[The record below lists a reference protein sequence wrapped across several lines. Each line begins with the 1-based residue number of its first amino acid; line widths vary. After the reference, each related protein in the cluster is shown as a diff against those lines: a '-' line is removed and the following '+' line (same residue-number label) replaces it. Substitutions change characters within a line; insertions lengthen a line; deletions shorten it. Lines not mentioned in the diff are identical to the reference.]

1 MTQQRKKCRKGGFTL
16 VELVVTLV
24 ILSILFAIAV
34 PSLLGYIHLSQ
45 FRKNESY
52 AKTMYLSA
60 ESELTYLRTGGEWE
74 SFCSKVKKEG
84 VLNQSFDESDED
96 RKKLVGRIYG
106 IRLDAGEYAEGELS
120 GDGALVG
127 ALLSQDTYDKS
138 VLNAAICIEIDV
150 ESGQVYS
157 VFYGTN
163 CKGLYYGSNEDSKP
177 ADMSGSWLDID
188 YSKRGRDTRR
198 EERLG
203 YYSVQDAVNAVSLD
217 ATKLKITSINLV
229 NGETLSLNWSS
240 NVKDQD
246 LDKVYYE
253 VKLYSSEDKA
263 QLLSINIPGR
273 DLKTGSQSVAVT
285 TEDNATKNYTFP
297 MEYDRTGKRATLV
310 LDGMMNA
317 KLYDRLDKLSDDKA
331 AFRQSSDT
339 SITRFSGKL
348 KTPLNVYAAVQV
360 FPDPNAENTRGEE
373 YQKSDAIESNKAN
386 TLFGDGTRS
395 DNGRCEIETFR
406 HLSNIRYMDTT
417 TAFAVTARS
426 LDWMSDSVKVYGTA
440 ARGALSVSTGKDIG
454 FPSIPALR
462 SNQTLDGTGG
472 LLNRIAGVFT
482 GGNVISNLKL
492 DKTSIADDAEYLGLF
507 QKNAGTI
514 HDLRLL
520 NPQVK
525 IASGKL
531 KGVGAVCGYSNGSL
545 KGDTVDGT
553 EAEVEAALT
562 SAQAQGIGGVAGVIE
577 VSDSKSVIK
586 LSASG
591 TVTGTLPTG
600 GTARG
605 IGGIAG
611 SLTTNGAAVKTLTN
625 SVAVTGN
632 RSVGGIA
639 GYFSGKDQATG
650 KDMAD
655 CQNEGLIL
663 SSTAADDHSLAG
675 HYIGGIVG
683 YAHNASL
690 SECRSRAGYADGYTY
705 KQEDRD
711 KLRGRYVGGIVG
723 YGEQSVL
730 YDCETEA
737 NGYVL
742 GSEYVGGIIGALN
755 QSDTQTALL
764 SENGTRTTV
773 NASYVIGNSYV
784 GGIIGENK
792 GGSTIKNCVNTGVVA
807 GYNVFI
813 GGICGANEN
822 NAAIINCASYV
833 SDTNNAIYR
842 RVTDWG
848 AVGSYA
854 GGLTGYNSGTITF
867 GDKDNAVS
875 TRSVAGIVVG
885 KHYVGGLVG
894 YNDTD
899 GTIDINYTLIGG
911 RVAATG
917 DCVGG
922 LIGLNA
928 STKLLEK
935 KLTIK
940 PSSVQ
945 GRYYVGGAIGANVV
959 NPGEDVTVSGL
970 KVDNSLGTVTAEA
983 FCGGL
988 IGYQRTY
995 TEKDRAGGTLYALL
1009 PGIAAN
1015 NSNVPGT
1022 VKASTNTHT
1031 ITITADGNSAGRLSA
1046 VSNNM
1051 TIRAYAYAGGI
1062 IGSCEPQTRMKVE
1075 HCLNA
1080 GGFDRPA
1087 EDTFPDSKLKT
1098 GVDMVSYL
1106 QAQKY
1111 TDAAKAL
1118 SDELGSSE
1126 LRVSVIGGVI
1136 GVNGENHVIDHCA
1149 NKGTMNGLNAM
1160 GGVVGLNE
1168 GIIRDCTLS
1177 GSMGSATQDYIGG
1190 IAGLNVGG
1198 RTAGTIENC
1207 TTEKNCTVTGRNT
1220 VGGIVG
1226 YNLSGGRIQNNTS
1239 SANVSGAGRVGGIAG
1254 ENGGAITLSSTPAGK
1269 RRVSGSGSGVGGV
1282 IGVNTATGTLSPAG
1296 GSAQGDVIAADNKL
1310 TVRGSSM
1317 VGGIAGI
1324 NRGTLGGTSINCL
1337 TNQAA
1342 EVRAAAGSAGGVVGA
1357 QEGAKAV
1364 LRYAKNLGQVT
1375 ANVGAAGGI
1384 VGMNSAGS
1392 TVENCI
1398 GNGSVT
1404 SNDGYA
1410 GGVASEN
1417 YGTIRSCSVGT
1428 DNTDNRVTLITRNK
1442 TAAGVICAVNYKGG
1456 TVQGAVLG
1464 DHITISGSA
1473 FILGA
1478 VVGDNSGTVTETEVS
1493 QQPTYSVSAST
1504 LQVGGAV
1511 GINRAGGT
1519 VSKVKVTSDFEKF
1532 TKYTYLGGVVGQNN
1546 ASGKVTECTYSG
1558 TIDEGKS
1565 AVGNC
1570 YGGIAGLNGGLLQG
1584 STVSGLTLTADGVY
1598 TATSTSSAAEKE
1610 RLSSHIG
1617 GIAGKNDTTG
1627 IIEQCYIDN
1636 TGTGTITVKNG
1647 MVGGVTGYN
1656 KGTITMSGDKSTET
1670 LMENVSKVSDLL
1682 SNAEAQKLSAD
1693 STWVKWAD
1701 RTDVEKLSY
1710 NGGSKSVAADRTMQI
1725 IVSSNGNLGGVAGYN
1740 APTGELNRCVSGSW
1754 LLVNKSDGIG
1764 VGTGGI
1770 VGMNEGEKDLSYL
1783 LNQAF
1788 VGRQL
1793 ANGATSR
1800 FAGGIIGTQT
1810 NQTTTDWTIENC
1822 VNYGTVYGYQSHYS
1836 GGIVGQWTNNGGTIE
1851 NCYNY
1856 GNLQTTYETGWVGA
1870 SGGIVAQLYHAASG
1884 QDFNIISC
1892 QNHGSVFGRD
1902 GASYYHWE
1910 NSRKVKDCAN
1920 DSAGILGNVTVY
1932 TTYDINAAQKF
1943 TINVSDCVNAPGVKI
1958 YSSSMA
1964 SGIVGYF
1971 STDTASS
1978 KNGGPIGTSTAN
1990 IVLNIDRC
1998 RNYAE
2003 TLVGGNNYIAGI
2015 FGDRYKD
2022 GTVAQD
2028 NTYIQNCY
2036 SVIGSDAGTSTG
2048 IVSLNNASLSSSLS
2062 GDKVGNNYY
2071 FFDTWGLTNT
2081 AGRTFDSS
2089 NTRNESRKG
2098 FSRMVAYGYWAGSDG
2113 KWANKSFAAIAGP
2126 QLGVIDYTDNR
2137 MYYNVTTTN
2146 STIDEHGII
2155 RTNINGSDQI
2165 TGRILFTMPDTP
2177 TYRDI
2182 AQTNGHGASWLRPLL
2197 YQKNTV
2203 FNTERKLFD
2212 EYARENYR
2220 DMEHGQTDK
2229 KLDASFTVDLK
2240 QQTDGSFDV
2249 SIEDTDRP
2257 LYYEGTV
2264 LVDGK
2269 EVMSNLRFIP
2279 NQKGQGQWDPK
2290 LNGTQAYGS
2299 GMTSGTFQLPASLAA
2314 DTAGKT
2320 VTLSVRAVSLFEDTA
2335 PSACKTAATQDVSV
2349 LPTPDVNI
2357 RLVSHWN
2364 NGAKYQISL
2373 KNLADYAVF
2382 SNWKVTF
2389 RLGSQTVTI
2398 DQNNHTAEIS
2408 GDDLKELIV
2417 TAAAGI
2423 TNGIQPASVT
2433 DTIPTDTPKYK
2444 PDGSINKL
2452 SVSYSG
2458 STVDD
2463 YTVTA
2468 ALTVNEPQMETP
2480 PIYRIEVLG
2489 TVGTNEY
2496 VFAYEDVL
2504 TSAGNT
2510 VTANFRDLPKEY
2522 FAENVTNRRVRAW
2535 YAASG
2540 LGPVYTYGD
2549 TRQTGDASVTLRT
2562 YSAEGVQQQD
2572 KIIYSHV
2579 LGHAN
2584 DFANYIRTAALNI
2597 KPLAAPELN
2606 DPVLIPEDN
2615 GSISYRFSWTQ
2626 SGQGTAAPHY
2636 SVKLTGIT
2644 AAGARIGIPVNEVYG
2659 TQENPNTSQS
2669 FTISADDW
2677 QYAEVELTVTR
2688 LGQAYGE
2695 VGLSTTKKYA
2705 VKQRLERPGQPS
2717 VTNPDTNELE
2727 YTIGWSAI
2735 GSENGCAGYQIYV
2748 QPEGETAAALGELVP
2763 VRGGTCS
2770 VSRSLEDYAGKTID
2784 LYLVAVA
2791 ADDSGYA
2798 DSPNGIVYT
2807 MTVPKRL
2814 DTPSVK
2820 WSYNWNAAANNP
2832 IPAAG
2837 FRSGG
2842 LQVTVTPENEASV
2855 PPGGSTYLLRAK
2867 ITGTDGTTVTYPVSA
2882 MSESGGRYVCS
2893 LTDLDTK
2900 YAGCSVR
2907 FEARI
2912 SQSAGQVSSVW
2923 VSSGD
2928 VVFPRVKLEAPS
2940 ASLANVNEALAVSY
2954 GPMNRLINTAEWD
2967 AQLTALSWDEVAE
2980 ADLYRIEL
2988 TDKDD
2993 NPTTVT
2999 VDMSGNL
3006 PEIII
3011 NGQNTFAVAGDDWY
3025 TVKQGSA
3032 VNGRYSLTNGSIR
3045 YYSYQPDT
3053 MLQVKDGTF
3062 TLKLPNI
3069 FSVVTHENQTLQLTN
3084 GIQIS
3089 RVTVIADS
3097 KSDRYTE
3104 SDPAER
3110 RF

>member
-1 MTQQRKKCRKGGFTL
+1 MTQQRKKCGKGGFTL

-120 GDGALVG
+120 GDGALVD

-188 YSKRGRDTRR
+188 YSKRDRDTRR

-263 QLLSINIPGR
+263 QLLAINIPGR
-273 DLKTGSQSVAVT
+273 NLKTGSQSVAVT
-285 TEDNATKNYTFP
+285 TEDNATKDYTFP
-297 MEYDRTGKRATLV
+297 VEYDRSNKRATLV

-317 KLYDRLDKLSDDKA
+317 KLYDRLDKLSADNEA

-339 SITRFSGKL
+339 SITRFGGKL
-348 KTPLNVYAAVQV
+348 ENPLNVYAAVQV
-360 FPDPNAENTRGEE
+360 FPDPNAENTGGEE

-395 DNGRCEIETFR
+395 DNGRYEIETFR
-406 HLSNIRYMDTT
+406 HLSNIRYMDTAA
-417 TAFAVTARS
+417 AFAVTARS
-426 LDWMSDSVKVYGTA
+426 LDWTSDSVKVYGTA
-440 ARGALSVSTGKDIG
+440 ARGALSVSAGKDIG

-492 DKTSIADDAEYLGLF
+492 DETSIADDAEYLGLF
-507 QKNAGTI
+507 RKNAGTI
-514 HDLRLL
+514 YNLRLL
-520 NPQVK
+520 NPQVE
-525 IASGKL
+525 IASDKL

-545 KGDTVDGT
+545 KGDNVDGT
-553 EAEVEAALT
+553 QARVKAALT

-577 VSDSKSVIK
+577 VGDSKSVIK

-600 GTARG
+600 DTARG
-605 IGGIAG
+605 IAGIAG

-625 SVAVTGN
+625 SAAVTGN

-639 GYFSGKDQATG
+639 GYFSGKNQATG

-663 SSTAADDHSLAG
+663 SSTAADNDSLAG

-792 GGSTIKNCVNTGVVA
+792 GGSTIKNCVNTGVAA
-807 GYNVFI
+807 GYNVYI

-822 NAAIINCASYV
+822 KAAIINCASYV

-854 GGLTGYNSGTITF
+854 GGLTGYNGGTITF
-867 GDKDNAVS
+867 SDKDNAVS
-875 TRSVAGIVVG
+875 NRSVAGIVVG
-885 KHYVGGLVG
+885 RHYVGGLVG

-922 LIGLNA
+922 LVGLNA
-928 STKLLEK
+928 STELLEK

-959 NPGEDVTVSGL
+959 NPTGDITVDGL
-970 KVDNSLGTVTAEA
+970 MVNNSLGTITAEA
-983 FCGGL
+983 YCGGL

-995 TEKDRAGGTLYALL
+995 TEKDREDGTLYALL

-1015 NSNVPGT
+1015 DSNVPGT
-1022 VKASTNTHT
+1022 VTASTNRHT

-1106 QAQKY
+1106 RAQKY
-1111 TDAAKAL
+1111 MDAAKAL
-1118 SDELGSSE
+1118 SDELGGGE

-1136 GVNGENHVIDHCA
+1136 GVNGENHVIDHCG
-1149 NKGTMNGLNAM
+1149 NTGTMNGLNAM

-1198 RTAGTIENC
+1198 RTAGTTAGTIENC

-1254 ENGGAITLSSTPAGK
+1254 ENGGAITLSSTSAGK
-1269 RRVSGSGSGVGGV
+1269 RRVNGSGSGVGGV
-1282 IGVNTATGTLSPAG
+1282 IGVNTATGTLSPAS
-1296 GSAQGDVIAADNKL
+1296 GSAQGDVIAADNRL

-1384 VGMNSAGS
+1384 VGMNSASS

-1417 YGTIRSCSVGT
+1417 YGTIRSCSVGS
-1428 DNTDNRVTLITRNK
+1428 TDNRVTLITRNK
-1442 TAAGVICAVNYKGG
+1442 TAAGAICAVNHKGG

-1519 VSKVKVTSDFEKF
+1519 ISKVKVTSDFEKF

-1656 KGTITMSGDKSTET
+1656 KGTITMSGDKSTEK
-1670 LMENVSKVSDLL
+1670 LMKNVTKVSELL
-1682 SNAEAQKLSAD
+1682 ANAKVQNLSAD
-1693 STWVKWAD
+1693 TTWVEWQNGAQ
-1701 RTDVEKLSY
+1701 VEDMKF
-1710 NGGSKSVAADRTMQI
+1710 NGGKALKNGRTMQI

-1770 VGMNEGEKDLSYL
+1770 VGMNESEKDLSYL

-1793 ANGATSR
+1793 KQQNTSR
-1800 FAGGIIGTQT
+1800 FAGGIIGTQS
-1810 NQTTTDWTIENC
+1810 NKTTSDWTIENC
-1822 VNYGTVYGYQSHYS
+1822 INYGTVYGYLSHYS
-1836 GGIVGQWTNNGGTIE
+1836 GGIVGQWTNNGGTVE
-1851 NCYNY
+1851 DCYNY
-1856 GNLQTTYETGWVGA
+1856 GNLQTTYAANWVGA

-1884 QDFNIISC
+1884 QDFNILSC
-1892 QNHGSVFGRD
+1892 QNHGSIYGRW
-1902 GASYYHWE
+1902 GNNTSY
-1910 NSRKVKDCAN
+1910 SAN
-1920 DSAGILGNVTVY
+1920 DSAGILGNITAY
-1932 TTYDINAAQKF
+1932 TASSAAMGQQF
-1943 TINVSDCVNAPGVKI
+1943 NINVVDCLNAPGVKI
-1958 YSSSMA
+1958 YSGSMA
-1964 SGIVGYF
+1964 SGIVGFF
-1971 STDTASS
+1971 SVDNATSNNGASITA
-1978 KNGGPIGTSTAN
+1978 STAN

-1998 RNYAE
+1998 RNYAYKDD
-2003 TLVGGNNYIAGI
+2003 LVGYNFRAGI
-2015 FGDRYKD
+2015 FGDRY
-2022 GTVAQD
+2022 GSAATQ

-2036 SVIGSDAGTSTG
+2036 SVPIRSDNGIISFQTGRSTRLD
-2048 IVSLNNASLSSSLS
+2048 VNR
-2062 GDKVGNNYY
+2062 VGNNYY
-2071 FFDTWGLTNT
+2071 FFDTWGLTESGNT
-2081 AGRTFDSS
+2081 AGITYKTDEARNNGAGESRRGYARMAAYGEFDGKFYAAIVGPRLDPTLNLTQNEDARTKCGIYYNMTDS
-2089 NTRNESRKG
+2089 NTRVENGILISK
-2098 FSRMVAYGYWAGSDG
+2098 FNDG
-2113 KWANKSFAAIAGP
+2113 TEK
-2126 QLGVIDYTDNR
+2126 
-2137 MYYNVTTTN
+2137 
-2146 STIDEHGII
+2146 
-2155 RTNINGSDQI
+2155 I
-2165 TGRILFTMPDTP
+2165 TGRILFEMPPD
-2177 TYRDI
+2177 YRYDQVRTWHANNLMPAI
-2182 AQTNGHGASWLRPLL
+2182 S
-2197 YQKNTV
+2197 QKTG
-2203 FNTERKLFD
+2203 KLNNLSGGKIMD
-2212 EYARENYR
+2212 DYVREAYR
-2220 DMEHGQTDK
+2220 TMEHGQNSK
-2229 KLDASFTVDLK
+2229 KLDTSFTVDLK

-2279 NQKGQGQWDPK
+2279 NQKGQGQCDPK

-2299 GMTSGTFQLPASLAA
+2299 GITTGTFQLPASLAA

-2320 VTLSVRAVSLFEDTA
+2320 ITLSVRAVSLFEDTA
-2335 PSACKTAATQDVSV
+2335 PSTWKTAATQNVSV

-2463 YTVTA
+2463 CTVTA

-2549 TRQTGDASVTLRT
+2549 TWQTGDASVTLRT

-2572 KIIYSHV
+2572 KTIYSHV
-2579 LGHAN
+2579 LGHAT
-2584 DFANYIRTAALNI
+2584 DFANYIRAAALNI
-2597 KPLAAPELN
+2597 KPLTAPELN
-2606 DPVLIPEDN
+2606 DPVLIQKDN

-2626 SGQGTAAPHY
+2626 SGQGTAVPHY

-2705 VKQRLERPGQPS
+2705 VKQRLERPGQPL
-2717 VTNPDTNELE
+2717 VINPDTNELE

-2807 MTVPKRL
+2807 MTVPMRL

-2820 WSYNWNAAANNP
+2820 WSYNWNATANNP

-2842 LQVTVTPENEASV
+2842 LQVTVTPENKASV

-2867 ITGTDGTTVTYPVSA
+2867 ITGTDGTTVTYPVAA
-2882 MSESGGRYVCS
+2882 MSESGGSYVCS

-2993 NPTTVT
+2993 KSTTVT

>member
-188 YSKRGRDTRR
+188 YSKRDRDTRR

-285 TEDNATKNYTFP
+285 TEDNATKDYTFP
-297 MEYDRTGKRATLV
+297 VEYDRSNKRATLV

-317 KLYDRLDKLSDDKA
+317 KLYDQLDKLFADNKA

-339 SITRFSGKL
+339 SITRFGGKL
-348 KTPLNVYAAVQV
+348 ENPLNVYAAVQV
-360 FPDPNAENTRGEE
+360 FPDPNAENTGGEE

-395 DNGRCEIETFR
+395 NNSRCEIETFR
-406 HLSNIRYMDTT
+406 HLSNIRYMDT
-417 TAFAVTARS
+417 AAVFAVTARS
-426 LDWMSDSVKVYGTA
+426 LDWTSDSVKVYGTA
-440 ARGALSVSTGKDIG
+440 ARGALSVSAGKDIG

-472 LLNRIAGVFT
+472 LLNRIVGVFT

-492 DKTSIADDAEYLGLF
+492 DETSIADDAEYLGLF
-507 QKNAGTI
+507 QKNVGTI

-520 NPQVK
+520 NPQVE
-525 IASGKL
+525 IDSGKL

-553 EAEVEAALT
+553 EAKVEAALT

-577 VSDSKSVIK
+577 VSDSQSVIK

-591 TVTGTLPTG
+591 TVTGTLPTD
-600 GTARG
+600 GTACG

-625 SVAVTGN
+625 SAAVTGN

-655 CQNEGLIL
+655 CKNEGLIL

-867 GDKDNAVS
+867 SDKDNAVS

-885 KHYVGGLVG
+885 RHYVGGLVG

-959 NPGEDVTVSGL
+959 NPGENVTVSGL

-1031 ITITADGNSAGRLSA
+1031 ITITADGNSADRLSA

-1062 IGSCEPQTRMKVE
+1062 IGSCEPQTQMKVE

-1087 EDTFPDSKLKT
+1087 DDTFPDSKLKT

-1136 GVNGENHVIDHCA
+1136 GVNGENQVIDHCA
-1149 NKGTMNGLNAM
+1149 SKGTMNGLNAM

-1190 IAGLNVGG
+1190 IAGLNVGS

-1254 ENGGAITLSSTPAGK
+1254 ENGGVIVLSSTPAGK
-1269 RRVSGSGSGVGGV
+1269 RRVNGSGSGVGGV
-1282 IGVNTATGTLSPAG
+1282 IGVNTATGTLSPAS
-1296 GSAQGDVIAADNKL
+1296 GSMQGDVIAADNRL

-1357 QEGAKAV
+1357 QEGTKAV

-1392 TVENCI
+1392 TVESCI

-1428 DNTDNRVTLITRNK
+1428 DNRVTLITRNK
-1442 TAAGVICAVNYKGG
+1442 TAAGAICAVNHKGG
-1456 TVQGAVLG
+1456 TVQGATLG

-1478 VVGDNSGTVTETEVS
+1478 VVGDNSGTVTATEVS

-1511 GINRAGGT
+1511 GINRAGGM

-1584 STVSGLTLTADGVY
+1584 STVSRLTLTADGVY

-1670 LMENVSKVSDLL
+1670 LMKNVSKVSDLL

-1770 VGMNEGEKDLSYL
+1770 VGMNESEKDLSYL

-1822 VNYGTVYGYQSHYS
+1822 INYGTVYGYQSHYS

-1902 GASYYHWE
+1902 GANYYHWE
-1910 NSRKVKDCAN
+1910 NGKRVKDCAN

-2081 AGRTFDSS
+2081 AGRIFDSS

-2137 MYYNVTTTN
+2137 MYYNVTTAN

-2203 FNTERKLFD
+2203 FNTKQKLFD
-2212 EYARENYR
+2212 EYVRENYR

-2229 KLDASFTVDLK
+2229 KLDASFMVDLK

-2279 NQKGQGQWDPK
+2279 NRKGQGQWDPK

-2299 GMTSGTFQLPASLAA
+2299 GTTSGSFQLPASLAA

-2320 VTLSVRAVSLFEDTA
+2320 ITLSVRAVSLFEDTA
-2335 PSACKTAATQDVSV
+2335 PSAWKTAATQDVSV

-2398 DQNNHTAEIS
+2398 DQNNHTAEIN

-2463 YTVTA
+2463 CTVTA
-2468 ALTVNEPQMETP
+2468 ALTVNEQQMETP

-2584 DFANYIRTAALNI
+2584 DFANYIRTATLNI
-2597 KPLAAPELN
+2597 KPLTAPELN
-2606 DPVLIPEDN
+2606 DPELMQEDN
-2615 GSISYRFSWTQ
+2615 GSISYRFWWTQ
-2626 SGQGTAAPHY
+2626 PGQGTAAPHY

-2748 QPEGETAAALGELVP
+2748 QPEGETVAALGALVP

-2820 WSYNWNAAANNP
+2820 WSYNWNAAVNNP

-2842 LQVTVTPENEASV
+2842 LQVTVTPENETSV

-2867 ITGTDGTTVTYPVSA
+2867 ITGTDGTTVAYPVSA
-2882 MSESGGRYVCS
+2882 MSESGGSYVCS
-2893 LTDLDTK
+2893 LTDLNTK

-2940 ASLANVNEALAVSY
+2940 ASLANVNETLAVSY
-2954 GPMNRLINTAEWD
+2954 GPMNRLINTAEWA
-2967 AQLTALSWDEVAE
+2967 AQLTALSWDEVAD

-2993 NPTTVT
+2993 NSTTVT

>member
-1 MTQQRKKCRKGGFTL
+1 MRKGGFTL

-177 ADMSGSWLDID
+177 ANMSGTWLDID

-285 TEDNATKNYTFP
+285 TEDNATENYTFP
-297 MEYDRTGKRATLV
+297 MEYDRTNKRATLV

-317 KLYDRLDKLSDDKA
+317 KLYDRLDKLSADNEA

-339 SITRFSGKL
+339 SITRFGGKL
-348 KTPLNVYAAVQV
+348 ENPLNVYAAVQV
-360 FPDPNAENTRGEE
+360 FPDPNAENTGGEE

-406 HLSNIRYMDTT
+406 HLSNIRYMDTAA
-417 TAFAVTARS
+417 AFAVTARS
-426 LDWMSDSVKVYGTA
+426 LDWTSDSVKVYGTA
-440 ARGALSVSTGKDIG
+440 ARGALSVSAGKDIG

-462 SNQTLDGTGG
+462 SDQTLDGTGG
-472 LLNRIAGVFT
+472 LLNRIVGVFT

-492 DKTSIADDAEYLGLF
+492 DETSIADDAEYLGLF
-507 QKNAGTI
+507 QKNVGTI

-520 NPQVK
+520 NPQVE
-525 IASGKL
+525 IDSGKL

-553 EAEVEAALT
+553 EAKVEAALT

-577 VSDSKSVIK
+577 VSDSQSVIK

-591 TVTGTLPTG
+591 TVTGTLPTD
-600 GTARG
+600 GTACG

-625 SVAVTGN
+625 SAAVTGN

-655 CQNEGLIL
+655 CKNEGLIL

-822 NAAIINCASYV
+822 NAVIINCASYV

-867 GDKDNAVS
+867 SDKDNAVS
-875 TRSVAGIVVG
+875 NRSVAGIVVG
-885 KHYVGGLVG
+885 RHYVGGLVG

-959 NPGEDVTVSGL
+959 NPGENVTVSGL

-1031 ITITADGNSAGRLSA
+1031 ITITADGNSADRLSA

-1062 IGSCEPQTRMKVE
+1062 IGSCEPQTQMKVE

-1087 EDTFPDSKLKT
+1087 DDTFPDSKLKT

-1136 GVNGENHVIDHCA
+1136 GVNGENQVIDHCA
-1149 NKGTMNGLNAM
+1149 SKGTMNGLNAM

-1254 ENGGAITLSSTPAGK
+1254 ENGGVITLSSTPAGK
-1269 RRVSGSGSGVGGV
+1269 RRVNGSGSGVGGV
-1282 IGVNTATGTLSPAG
+1282 IGVNTATGTLSPAS
-1296 GSAQGDVIAADNKL
+1296 GSVQGDVIAADNRL

-1384 VGMNSAGS
+1384 VGMNSASS

-1428 DNTDNRVTLITRNK
+1428 DNRVTLITRNK
-1442 TAAGVICAVNYKGG
+1442 TAAGAICAVNHKGG
-1456 TVQGAVLG
+1456 AVQGATLG

-1478 VVGDNSGTVTETEVS
+1478 VVGDNSGTVTATEVS

-1584 STVSGLTLTADGVY
+1584 STVSRLTLTADGVY

-1670 LMENVSKVSDLL
+1670 LMENVSKVSELL
-1682 SNAEAQKLSAD
+1682 ANAKAQKLSAD

-1701 RTDVEKLSY
+1701 WTDVEKLSY

-1770 VGMNEGEKDLSYL
+1770 VGMNESEKDLSYL

-1856 GNLQTTYETGWVGA
+1856 GNLQTTLVIGWVGA
-1870 SGGIVAQLYHAASG
+1870 SGGIVAQMYHAASG

-1892 QNHGSVFGRD
+1892 QNHGSLYGRY
-1902 GASYYHWE
+1902 GE
-1910 NSRKVKDCAN
+1910 NKSNSAN
-1920 DSAGILGNVTVY
+1920 DSAGILGNITAY
-1932 TTYDINAAQKF
+1932 RADNGGGQSY
-1943 TINVSDCVNAPGVKI
+1943 TINVVDCVNGPGVKI
-1958 YSSSMA
+1958 YSNSMA
-1964 SGIVGYF
+1964 SGIVGFF
-1971 STDTASS
+1971 STDGIGSNESNGTA
-1978 KNGGPIGTSTAN
+1978 GPKIGKATEN
-1990 IVLNIDRC
+1990 IILNIDRC
-1998 RNYAE
+1998 RNYAQI
-2003 TLVGGNNYIAGI
+2003 LDGNNYVAGI
-2015 FGDRYKD
+2015 FGDRYKN
-2022 GTVAQD
+2022 GTSQSSMK
-2028 NTYIQNCY
+2028 NTYVQNCL
-2036 SVIGSDAGTSTG
+2036 SVATWTDKA
-2048 IVSLNNASLSSSLS
+2048 IVSLANGSYSTAISADNA
-2062 GDKVGNNYY
+2062 GNNYY
-2071 FFDTWGLTNT
+2071 IDDNWLLTS
-2081 AGRTFDSS
+2081 GRGSDKKITYNSYA
-2089 NTRNESRKG
+2089 RNGQGESRVG
-2098 FSRMVAYGYWAGSDG
+2098 YSRMLAYGQRYNGTADHNIYAAVVGPRLDDLNIN
-2113 KWANKSFAAIAGP
+2113 KDTDNKSTRAA
-2126 QLGVIDYTDNR
+2126 LYYNLNDNNTVIDD
-2137 MYYNVTTTN
+2137 
-2146 STIDEHGII
+2146 HGIMTGTVNGVQKI
-2155 RTNINGSDQI
+2155 IGRVIYYMPDRWTKVVSNYGGGNLQNDIKIPGRQFNTMDEYVRTN
-2165 TGRILFTMPDTP
+2165 
-2177 TYRDI
+2177 YR
-2182 AQTNGHGASWLRPLL
+2182 G
-2197 YQKNTV
+2197 
-2203 FNTERKLFD
+2203 
-2212 EYARENYR
+2212 
-2220 DMEHGQTDK
+2220 MEHSKTASGA
-2229 KLDASFTVDLK
+2229 LDD
-2240 QQTDGSFDV
+2240 SFDISLRQNDDGAFNV
-2249 SIEDTDRP
+2249 SITDDDRP
-2257 LYYEGTV
+2257 LYYEGRVFVNGEEV
-2264 LVDGK
+2264 L
-2269 EVMSNLRFIP
+2269 SNLRFIP

-2320 VTLSVRAVSLFEDTA
+2320 ITLSVRAVSLFEDTA
-2335 PSACKTAATQDVSV
+2335 PSAWKTAATQNVSV

-2398 DQNNHTAEIS
+2398 DQNNHTAEIN

-2463 YTVTA
+2463 CTVTA
-2468 ALTVNEPQMETP
+2468 ALTVNESQMETP

-2597 KPLAAPELN
+2597 KPLTAPELN
-2606 DPVLIPEDN
+2606 DPELMQEDN

-2626 SGQGTAAPHY
+2626 PGQGSAVPHY

-2677 QYAEVELTVTR
+2677 QYTEVELTVTR

-2717 VTNPDTNELE
+2717 VINPDTNELE

-2807 MTVPKRL
+2807 MTVPMRL
-2814 DTPSVK
+2814 NTPSVK
-2820 WSYNWNAAANNP
+2820 WSYNWNATANNP
-2832 IPAAG
+2832 IPAAD

-2882 MSESGGRYVCS
+2882 MSESGGSYVCS

-2912 SQSAGQVSSVW
+2912 SQSAGQVSSAW

-2940 ASLANVNEALAVSY
+2940 ASLANVNEALVVSY

-2993 NPTTVT
+2993 KSTTVT

>member
-1 MTQQRKKCRKGGFTL
+1 MTQQRKKCGKGGFTL
-16 VELVVTLV
+16 VELVVALV

-74 SFCSKVKKEG
+74 SFCSRVKKEG

-188 YSKRGRDTRR
+188 YSKRGRDTRK

-285 TEDNATKNYTFP
+285 TEDNATENYTFP
-297 MEYDRTGKRATLV
+297 MEYERTGKRATLV

-339 SITRFSGKL
+339 SITRFGGKL
-348 KTPLNVYAAVQV
+348 ENPLNIYAAVQV

-395 DNGRCEIETFR
+395 DNSRCEIETFR

-417 TAFAVTARS
+417 AAFAVTARS

-492 DKTSIADDAEYLGLF
+492 DETSIADDAEYLGLF

-520 NPQVK
+520 NPQVE
-525 IASGKL
+525 IDSGKL

-600 GTARG
+600 DTARG

-625 SVAVTGN
+625 SAAVTGN

-650 KDMAD
+650 KDMSD
-655 CQNEGLIL
+655 CKNEGLLL

-792 GGSTIKNCVNTGVVA
+792 GGSTIKNCVNTGVAA

-867 GDKDNAVS
+867 SDKDNAVS
-875 TRSVAGIVVG
+875 NRSVAGIVVG
-885 KHYVGGLVG
+885 RHYVGGLVG

-1022 VKASTNTHT
+1022 VKASTNTRT
-1031 ITITADGNSAGRLSA
+1031 ITITADGNSADRLSA

-1062 IGSCEPQTRMKVE
+1062 IGSCEPQTKMKVE

-1136 GVNGENHVIDHCA
+1136 GVNGENQVIDHCA
-1149 NKGTMNGLNAM
+1149 SKGTMNGLNAM

-1190 IAGLNVGG
+1190 IAGLNVGV

-1207 TTEKNCTVTGRNT
+1207 TTEKNCTVTGRNA

-1254 ENGGAITLSSTPAGK
+1254 ENGGAIVLSSTPAGK
-1269 RRVSGSGSGVGGV
+1269 RRVNGSGSGVGGV
-1282 IGVNTATGTLSPAG
+1282 IGVNTATGTLSPAS
-1296 GSAQGDVIAADNKL
+1296 GSVQGDVIAADNKL

-1357 QEGAKAV
+1357 QEGTKAV

-1392 TVENCI
+1392 MVENCI

-1428 DNTDNRVTLITRNK
+1428 DNRVTLITRNK
-1442 TAAGVICAVNYKGG
+1442 TAAGAICAVNHKGG
-1456 TVQGAVLG
+1456 TVQGATLG

-1478 VVGDNSGTVTETEVS
+1478 VVGDNSGTVTATELS

-1519 VSKVKVTSDFEKF
+1519 VSKVKVTSNFEKF

-1584 STVSGLTLTADGVY
+1584 STVSRLTLTADGVY

-1627 IIEQCYIDN
+1627 IIERCYIDN

-1770 VGMNEGEKDLSYL
+1770 VGMNESEKDLSYL

-1902 GASYYHWE
+1902 GANYYHWE
-1910 NSRKVKDCAN
+1910 NGKRVKDCAN

-2081 AGRTFDSS
+2081 AGRIFDSS

-2137 MYYNVTTTN
+2137 MYYNVTTAN

-2177 TYRDI
+2177 TYREI

-2203 FNTERKLFD
+2203 FNTEQKLFD
-2212 EYARENYR
+2212 EYVRENYR
-2220 DMEHGQTDK
+2220 DMEHDQTDK
-2229 KLDASFTVDLK
+2229 KLDASFMVDLK

-2299 GMTSGTFQLPASLAA
+2299 GITTGTFQLPASLAA

-2320 VTLSVRAVSLFEDTA
+2320 ITLSVRAVSLFEDTA
-2335 PSACKTAATQDVSV
+2335 PSAWKTAATQDVSV

-2398 DQNNHTAEIS
+2398 DQNNHTAEIN

-2433 DTIPTDTPKYK
+2433 DTIPTDTPRYK

-2463 YTVTA
+2463 CTVTA

-2510 VTANFRDLPKEY
+2510 VTANFRNLPKEY

-2597 KPLAAPELN
+2597 KPLTAPELN
-2606 DPVLIPEDN
+2606 DPVLMQEDN

-2626 SGQGTAAPHY
+2626 PGQGTAVPHY

-2677 QYAEVELTVTR
+2677 QYAEVELIVTR

-2717 VTNPDTNELE
+2717 VINPDTNELE

-2748 QPEGETAAALGELVP
+2748 QPEGETAAALGALVP

-2807 MTVPKRL
+2807 MTVPVRL

-2820 WSYNWNAAANNP
+2820 WSYNWNATANNP

-2882 MSESGGRYVCS
+2882 MSESGDSYVCS

-2912 SQSAGQVSSVW
+2912 SQSAGQVSSAW

-2940 ASLANVNEALAVSY
+2940 ASLANVNETLAVSY
-2954 GPMNRLINTAEWD
+2954 GPMNRLINTAEWA

-2980 ADLYRIEL
+2980 ADRYRIEL

-2993 NPTTVT
+2993 KSTTVT

-3006 PEIII
+3006 PEIIT

-3025 TVKQGSA
+3025 TVKQGSV

>member
-1 MTQQRKKCRKGGFTL
+1 MAQQRKKCGKGGFTL

-120 GDGALVG
+120 DDGALVG

-188 YSKRGRDTRR
+188 YSKRDRDTRR
-198 EERLG
+198 KERLG
-203 YYSVQDAVNAVSLD
+203 YYSVQDAVNTVSLD

-285 TEDNATKNYTFP
+285 TEDNATKDYTFP
-297 MEYDRTGKRATLV
+297 VEYDRTNKRATLV

-317 KLYDRLDKLSDDKA
+317 KLYERLDKLSDDDKA

-339 SITRFSGKL
+339 SITRFGGKL

-406 HLSNIRYMDTT
+406 HLSNIRYMDTAA
-417 TAFAVTARS
+417 AFAVTARS
-426 LDWMSDSVKVYGTA
+426 LDWTSDSVKVYGTA
-440 ARGALSVSTGKDIG
+440 ARGALSVSAGKDIG

-492 DKTSIADDAEYLGLF
+492 DETSIADDAEYLGLC

-514 HDLRLL
+514 RDLRLL
-520 NPQVK
+520 NPQVE
-525 IASGKL
+525 IVSDKL

-553 EAEVEAALT
+553 EAEVEATLT

-591 TVTGTLPTG
+591 TVTGMLPTG
-600 GTARG
+600 GIARG

-867 GDKDNAVS
+867 SDKDNAVS

-885 KHYVGGLVG
+885 RHYVGGLVG

-959 NPGEDVTVSGL
+959 NPGENVTVSGL

-1062 IGSCEPQTRMKVE
+1062 IGSCEPQTKMKVE

-1136 GVNGENHVIDHCA
+1136 GVNGENQVIDHCA
-1149 NKGTMNGLNAM
+1149 SKGTMNGLNAM

-1190 IAGLNVGG
+1190 IAGLNVGS

-1254 ENGGAITLSSTPAGK
+1254 ENGGAIVLSSTPAGK
-1269 RRVSGSGSGVGGV
+1269 RRVNGSGSGVGGV
-1282 IGVNTATGTLSPAG
+1282 IGVNTATGTLSPAS
-1296 GSAQGDVIAADNKL
+1296 GSVQGDVIAADNKL

-1357 QEGAKAV
+1357 QEGTKAV

-1428 DNTDNRVTLITRNK
+1428 DNRVTLITRNK
-1442 TAAGVICAVNYKGG
+1442 TAAGAICAVNHKGG
-1456 TVQGAVLG
+1456 TVQGATLG

-1478 VVGDNSGTVTETEVS
+1478 VVGDNSGTVTATEVS

-1546 ASGKVTECTYSG
+1546 AGGKVTECTYSG

-1584 STVSGLTLTADGVY
+1584 STVSRLTLTADGVY

-1770 VGMNEGEKDLSYL
+1770 VGMNESEKDLSYL

-1836 GGIVGQWTNNGGTIE
+1836 GGIVGQWTNNGGTVE
-1851 NCYNY
+1851 DCYNY

-1932 TTYDINAAQKF
+1932 ATYDINAAQKF

-1978 KNGGPIGTSTAN
+1978 VNGGPIGTSTAN

-2098 FSRMVAYGYWAGSDG
+2098 FSRMVAYGYWAGRDG

-2137 MYYNVTTTN
+2137 MYYNVTTAN

-2220 DMEHGQTDK
+2220 DMEHGQNSK
-2229 KLDASFTVDLK
+2229 KLDTSFTVDLK

-2264 LVDGK
+2264 LVDDK

-2290 LNGTQAYGS
+2290 LDGTQAYGS
-2299 GMTSGTFQLPASLAA
+2299 GTTSGTFQLPASLAA

-2320 VTLSVRAVSLFEDTA
+2320 ITLSVRAVSLFEDTA
-2335 PSACKTAATQDVSV
+2335 PSAWKTAATQDVSV

-2398 DQNNHTAEIS
+2398 DQNNHTAEIN

-2463 YTVTA
+2463 CTVTA

-2510 VTANFRDLPKEY
+2510 VTANFRNLPKEY

-2597 KPLAAPELN
+2597 KPLTAPELN
-2606 DPVLIPEDN
+2606 DPVLIQEDN

-2626 SGQGTAAPHY
+2626 PGQGTAVPHY

-2748 QPEGETAAALGELVP
+2748 QPEGETAAALGALVP

-2832 IPAAG
+2832 IPAAD

-2842 LQVTVTPENEASV
+2842 LQVTVTPKTGTNSV

-2882 MSESGGRYVCS
+2882 MSESGGSYVCS

-2940 ASLANVNEALAVSY
+2940 ASLANVNETLAVSY
-2954 GPMNRLINTAEWD
+2954 GPMNRLINTAEWA
-2967 AQLTALSWDEVAE
+2967 AQLTALSWNEVAD

-2993 NPTTVT
+2993 HSTTVT

-3006 PEIII
+3006 PEIIL

-3025 TVKQGSA
+3025 TVKQGSV

>member
-1 MTQQRKKCRKGGFTL
+1 M
-16 VELVVTLV
+16 
-24 ILSILFAIAV
+24 
-34 PSLLGYIHLSQ
+34 
-45 FRKNESY
+45 
-52 AKTMYLSA
+52 
-60 ESELTYLRTGGEWE
+60 
-74 SFCSKVKKEG
+74 
-84 VLNQSFDESDED
+84 
-96 RKKLVGRIYG
+96 
-106 IRLDAGEYAEGELS
+106 
-120 GDGALVG
+120 
-127 ALLSQDTYDKS
+127 
-138 VLNAAICIEIDV
+138 LNAAICIEIDV

-157 VFYGTN
+157 VFYGTS
-163 CKGLYYGSNEDSKP
+163 CKGLYYGSNENSKP

-246 LDKVYYE
+246 QDKVYYE

-285 TEDNATKNYTFP
+285 TEDNATKDYTFP
-297 MEYDRTGKRATLV
+297 VEYDRTNKRATLV

-317 KLYDRLDKLSDDKA
+317 KLYDQLDKLSADNKA

-339 SITRFSGKL
+339 SITRFGGKL
-348 KTPLNVYAAVQV
+348 ETPLNVYAAVQV

-395 DNGRCEIETFR
+395 DNSRCEIETFR
-406 HLSNIRYMDTT
+406 HLSNIRYMDTAA
-417 TAFAVTARS
+417 AFAVTARS
-426 LDWMSDSVKVYGTA
+426 LDWTSDSVKVYGTA
-440 ARGALSVSTGKDIG
+440 ARGALSVSAGKDIG
-454 FPSIPALR
+454 FPSIPALH

-520 NPQVK
+520 NPQVE
-525 IASGKL
+525 IDSGKL

-625 SVAVTGN
+625 SAAVTGN

-742 GSEYVGGIIGALN
+742 GSEYVGGIVGALN

-867 GDKDNAVS
+867 SDKDNAVS

-885 KHYVGGLVG
+885 RHYVGGLVG

-959 NPGEDVTVSGL
+959 NPGENVTVSGL

-1031 ITITADGNSAGRLSA
+1031 ITITADGNSADRLSA

-1062 IGSCEPQTRMKVE
+1062 IGSCEPQTQMKVE

-1087 EDTFPDSKLKT
+1087 DDTFPDSKLKT

-1136 GVNGENHVIDHCA
+1136 GVNGENQVIDHCA
-1149 NKGTMNGLNAM
+1149 SKGTMNGLNAM

-1190 IAGLNVGG
+1190 IAGLNVGS

-1254 ENGGAITLSSTPAGK
+1254 ENGGVIVLSSTPAGK
-1269 RRVSGSGSGVGGV
+1269 RRVNGSGSGVGGV
-1282 IGVNTATGTLSPAG
+1282 IGVNTATGTLSPAS
-1296 GSAQGDVIAADNKL
+1296 GSVQGDVIAADNRL

-1337 TNQAA
+1337 TNRAA

-1392 TVENCI
+1392 TVESCI

-1428 DNTDNRVTLITRNK
+1428 DNRVTLITRNK

-1456 TVQGAVLG
+1456 TVQGATLG

-1478 VVGDNSGTVTETEVS
+1478 VVGDNSGTVTATEVS

-1546 ASGKVTECTYSG
+1546 ASGKVAECTYSG

-2081 AGRTFDSS
+2081 AGRIFDSS

-2137 MYYNVTTTN
+2137 MYYNVTTAN

-2177 TYRDI
+2177 TYREI

-2203 FNTERKLFD
+2203 FNTEQKLFD
-2212 EYARENYR
+2212 EYVRENYR
-2220 DMEHGQTDK
+2220 DMEHDQTDK

-2269 EVMSNLRFIP
+2269 EVMSNLRLIP

-2320 VTLSVRAVSLFEDTA
+2320 ITLSVRAVSLFEDTA
-2335 PSACKTAATQDVSV
+2335 PSAWKTAATQDVSV

-2398 DQNNHTAEIS
+2398 DQNNHTAEIN

-2463 YTVTA
+2463 CTVTA

-2522 FAENVTNRRVRAW
+2522 FAENVTNRRVCAW

-2597 KPLAAPELN
+2597 KPLTAPELN
-2606 DPVLIPEDN
+2606 DPVLMQEDN

-2626 SGQGTAAPHY
+2626 PGQGTAVPHY

-2677 QYAEVELTVTR
+2677 QYAEVELIVTR

-2727 YTIGWSAI
+2727 YIIGWSAI

-2748 QPEGETAAALGELVP
+2748 QPEGETAAALGALVP

-2882 MSESGGRYVCS
+2882 MSESGGSYVCS

-2940 ASLANVNEALAVSY
+2940 ASLANVNETLAVSY
-2954 GPMNRLINTAEWD
+2954 GPMNRLINTAEWA
-2967 AQLTALSWDEVAE
+2967 AQLTALSWDEVAD

-2993 NPTTVT
+2993 NSTTVT

-3053 MLQVKDGTF
+3053 MLQVKNGTF

>member
-188 YSKRGRDTRR
+188 YSKRDRDTRR

-285 TEDNATKNYTFP
+285 TEDNATKDYTFP
-297 MEYDRTGKRATLV
+297 VEYDRSNKRATLV

-317 KLYDRLDKLSDDKA
+317 KLYDQLDKLFADNKA

-339 SITRFSGKL
+339 SITRFGGKL
-348 KTPLNVYAAVQV
+348 ENPLNVYAAVQV
-360 FPDPNAENTRGEE
+360 FPDPNAENTGGEE

-395 DNGRCEIETFR
+395 NNSRCEIETFR
-406 HLSNIRYMDTT
+406 HLSNIRYMDT
-417 TAFAVTARS
+417 AAVFAVTARS
-426 LDWMSDSVKVYGTA
+426 LDWTSDSVKVYGTA
-440 ARGALSVSTGKDIG
+440 ARGALSVSAGKDIG

-472 LLNRIAGVFT
+472 LLNRIVGVFT

-492 DKTSIADDAEYLGLF
+492 DETSIADDAEYLGLF
-507 QKNAGTI
+507 QKNVGTI

-520 NPQVK
+520 NPQVE
-525 IASGKL
+525 IDSGKL

-553 EAEVEAALT
+553 EAKVEAALT

-577 VSDSKSVIK
+577 VSDSQSVIK

-591 TVTGTLPTG
+591 TVTGTLPTD
-600 GTARG
+600 GTACG

-625 SVAVTGN
+625 SAAVTGN

-655 CQNEGLIL
+655 CKNEGLIL

-867 GDKDNAVS
+867 SDKDNAVS

-885 KHYVGGLVG
+885 RHYVGGLVG
-894 YNDTD
+894 YNDTN

-922 LIGLNA
+922 LIGLNV

-959 NPGEDVTVSGL
+959 NPGENVTVSGL

-1118 SDELGSSE
+1118 SDELGGGE

-1136 GVNGENHVIDHCA
+1136 GVNGENQVIDHCA
-1149 NKGTMNGLNAM
+1149 SKGTMNGLNAM

-1254 ENGGAITLSSTPAGK
+1254 ENGGVITLSSTPAGK
-1269 RRVSGSGSGVGGV
+1269 RRVNGSGSGVGGV
-1282 IGVNTATGTLSPAG
+1282 IGVNTATGTLSPAS
-1296 GSAQGDVIAADNKL
+1296 GSMQGDVIAADNKL

-1337 TNQAA
+1337 TNRAA

-1357 QEGAKAV
+1357 QEGTKAV

-1375 ANVGAAGGI
+1375 ANIGAAGGI

-1392 TVENCI
+1392 TVESCI

-1428 DNTDNRVTLITRNK
+1428 DNRVTLITRNK
-1442 TAAGVICAVNYKGG
+1442 TAAGAICAVNHKGG
-1456 TVQGAVLG
+1456 TVQGATLG

-1478 VVGDNSGTVTETEVS
+1478 VVGDNSGTLTATEVS

-1584 STVSGLTLTADGVY
+1584 STVSRLTLTADGVY

-1770 VGMNEGEKDLSYL
+1770 VGMNESEKDLSYL

-1822 VNYGTVYGYQSHYS
+1822 INYGTVYGYLSHYS

-1902 GASYYHWE
+1902 GANYYHWE
-1910 NSRKVKDCAN
+1910 NGKRVKDCAN

-2081 AGRTFDSS
+2081 AGRIFDSS

-2137 MYYNVTTTN
+2137 MYYNVTTAN

-2177 TYRDI
+2177 TYREI

-2203 FNTERKLFD
+2203 FNTEQKLFD
-2212 EYARENYR
+2212 EYVRENYR
-2220 DMEHGQTDK
+2220 DMEHDQTDK
-2229 KLDASFTVDLK
+2229 KLDASFMVDLK

-2269 EVMSNLRFIP
+2269 KVMSNLRFIP

-2299 GMTSGTFQLPASLAA
+2299 GITTGTFQLPASLAA

-2320 VTLSVRAVSLFEDTA
+2320 ITLSVRAVSLFEDTA
-2335 PSACKTAATQDVSV
+2335 PSAWKTAATQDVSV

-2398 DQNNHTAEIS
+2398 DQNNHTAEIN

-2433 DTIPTDTPKYK
+2433 DTIPTDTPRYK

-2463 YTVTA
+2463 CTVTA

-2597 KPLAAPELN
+2597 KPLTAPELN
-2606 DPVLIPEDN
+2606 DPVLIQEDN

-2626 SGQGTAAPHY
+2626 PGQGTAAPHY

-2748 QPEGETAAALGELVP
+2748 QPEGETAAALGALVP

-2807 MTVPKRL
+2807 MTVPMRL

-2820 WSYNWNAAANNP
+2820 WSYNWNATANNP
-2832 IPAAG
+2832 IPAAD

-2842 LQVTVTPENEASV
+2842 LQVTVTPKTGTNSV

-2867 ITGTDGTTVTYPVSA
+2867 ITGTDGTTVAYPVSA
-2882 MSESGGRYVCS
+2882 MSESGGSYVCS

-2954 GPMNRLINTAEWD
+2954 GPMNRLINTAEWA

-2993 NPTTVT
+2993 HSTTVT

-3053 MLQVKDGTF
+3053 MLQVKNGTF

>member
-1 MTQQRKKCRKGGFTL
+1 MTQQRKKCGKGGFTL

-188 YSKRGRDTRR
+188 YSKRGCDTRR

-317 KLYDRLDKLSDDKA
+317 KLYDRLDKLSADNKA

-339 SITRFSGKL
+339 SITRFGGKL
-348 KTPLNVYAAVQV
+348 ENPLNVYAAVQV
-360 FPDPNAENTRGEE
+360 FPDPNAENTGGEE

-406 HLSNIRYMDTT
+406 HLSNIRYMDTAA
-417 TAFAVTARS
+417 AFAVTARS
-426 LDWMSDSVKVYGTA
+426 LDWTSDSVKVYGTA
-440 ARGALSVSTGKDIG
+440 ARGALSVSAGKDIG

-507 QKNAGTI
+507 RKNAGTI
-514 HDLRLL
+514 RNLRLL
-520 NPQVK
+520 NPQVE
-525 IASGKL
+525 IVSDRL

-600 GTARG
+600 DTARG

-625 SVAVTGN
+625 SAAVTGN

-639 GYFSGKDQATG
+639 GYFFGKDQATG

-655 CQNEGLIL
+655 CRNEGLIL

-792 GGSTIKNCVNTGVVA
+792 GGSTIKNCVNTGVAA

-867 GDKDNAVS
+867 SDKDNAVS
-875 TRSVAGIVVG
+875 NRSVAGIVVG
-885 KHYVGGLVG
+885 RHYVGGLVG

-959 NPGEDVTVSGL
+959 NPGENVTVSGL

-1075 HCLNA
+1075 HCLNT

-1136 GVNGENHVIDHCA
+1136 GVNGENQVIDHCA
-1149 NKGTMNGLNAM
+1149 SKGTMNGLNAM

-1177 GSMGSATQDYIGG
+1177 GIMGSATQDYIGG
-1190 IAGLNVGG
+1190 IAGLNVGS

-1226 YNLSGGRIQNNTS
+1226 YDLSGGRIQNNTS

-1254 ENGGAITLSSTPAGK
+1254 ENGGAIVLSSTPAEK
-1269 RRVSGSGSGVGGV
+1269 RRVNGSGSGVGGV
-1282 IGVNTATGTLSPAG
+1282 IGVNTATGTLSPAS
-1296 GSAQGDVIAADNKL
+1296 GSVQGDVIAADNRL

-1357 QEGAKAV
+1357 QEGVKAV

-1392 TVENCI
+1392 TVESCI

-1428 DNTDNRVTLITRNK
+1428 DNRVTLITRNK
-1442 TAAGVICAVNYKGG
+1442 TAAGAICAVNHKGG
-1456 TVQGAVLG
+1456 TVQGATLG

-1478 VVGDNSGTVTETEVS
+1478 VVGDNSGTVTATEVS
-1493 QQPTYSVSAST
+1493 QQPTYSVSASM

-1511 GINRAGGT
+1511 GINRTGGT

-1584 STVSGLTLTADGVY
+1584 STVSRLTLTADGVY

-1656 KGTITMSGDKSTET
+1656 KGTITMSGDKSTEA
-1670 LMENVSKVSDLL
+1670 LMKSVTKVSDLL
-1682 SNAEAQKLSAD
+1682 SNAKAQKLSAD

-1701 RTDVEKLSY
+1701 WTDVEKLSY

-1770 VGMNEGEKDLSYL
+1770 VGMNESEKDLSYL

-1856 GNLQTTYETGWVGA
+1856 GNLQTTLVIGWVGA
-1870 SGGIVAQLYHAASG
+1870 SGGIVAQMYHAASG

-1892 QNHGSVFGRD
+1892 QNHGSLYGRY
-1902 GASYYHWE
+1902 GE
-1910 NSRKVKDCAN
+1910 NKSNSAN
-1920 DSAGILGNVTVY
+1920 DSAGILGNITAY
-1932 TTYDINAAQKF
+1932 RADNGGGQSY
-1943 TINVSDCVNAPGVKI
+1943 TINVVDCVNGPGVKI
-1958 YSSSMA
+1958 YSNSMA
-1964 SGIVGYF
+1964 SGIVGFF
-1971 STDTASS
+1971 STDGIGSNESNGTA
-1978 KNGGPIGTSTAN
+1978 GPKIGKATEN
-1990 IVLNIDRC
+1990 IILNIDRC
-1998 RNYAE
+1998 RNYAQ
-2003 TLVGGNNYIAGI
+2003 TLDGNNYVAGI
-2015 FGDRYKD
+2015 FGDRYKN
-2022 GTVAQD
+2022 GTSQSSMK
-2028 NTYIQNCY
+2028 NTYVQNCL
-2036 SVIGSDAGTSTG
+2036 SVATWTDKA
-2048 IVSLNNASLSSSLS
+2048 IVSLANGSYSTAISADN
-2062 GDKVGNNYY
+2062 VGNNYY
-2071 FFDTWGLTNT
+2071 IDDNWLLTS
-2081 AGRTFDSS
+2081 GRGSYKKITYNSYA
-2089 NTRNESRKG
+2089 RNGQGESRVG
-2098 FSRMVAYGYWAGSDG
+2098 YSRMLAYGQRYNGTADHNIYAAVVGPRLDDLNIN
-2113 KWANKSFAAIAGP
+2113 KDTDNKSTRAA
-2126 QLGVIDYTDNR
+2126 LYYNLNDNNTVIDD
-2137 MYYNVTTTN
+2137 
-2146 STIDEHGII
+2146 HGIM
-2155 RTNINGSDQI
+2155 TGTVNGVQKI
-2165 TGRILFTMPDTP
+2165 IGRVIYYMPDRWTKVVSN
-2177 TYRDI
+2177 YGGGNLQNDI
-2182 AQTNGHGASWLRPLL
+2182 KIPGRQ
-2197 YQKNTV
+2197 
-2203 FNTERKLFD
+2203 FNTMDAYVRT
-2212 EYARENYR
+2212 NYR
-2220 DMEHGQTDK
+2220 DMEHSKTASGA
-2229 KLDASFTVDLK
+2229 LDDSFGVSLRQND
-2240 QQTDGSFDV
+2240 DGAFNV
-2249 SIEDTDRP
+2249 SITDDDRP
-2257 LYYEGTV
+2257 LYYEGRV
-2264 LVDGK
+2264 FVDGE
-2269 EVMSNLRFIP
+2269 EVLSNLRFIP
-2279 NQKGQGQWDPK
+2279 NRKGQGQWDPK

-2320 VTLSVRAVSLFEDTA
+2320 ITLSVRAVSLFEDTA
-2335 PSACKTAATQDVSV
+2335 PSAWKTAATQNVSV

-2398 DQNNHTAEIS
+2398 DENNHTAEIN

-2423 TNGIQPASVT
+2423 TNGIRPATVT

-2510 VTANFRDLPKEY
+2510 VTANFRNLPKEY

-2597 KPLAAPELN
+2597 KPLTAPEMN
-2606 DPVLIPEDN
+2606 DPVLIQEDN

-2626 SGQGTAAPHY
+2626 PGQGTAAPHY

-2688 LGQAYGE
+2688 LGQEYGE

-2705 VKQRLERPGQPS
+2705 VKQRLERPGQPL
-2717 VTNPDTNELE
+2717 VINPDTNELE

-2748 QPEGETAAALGELVP
+2748 QPEGETAAALGALVP

-2807 MTVPKRL
+2807 MTVPMRL

-2820 WSYNWNAAANNP
+2820 WSYNWNATANNP

-2867 ITGTDGTTVTYPVSA
+2867 IIGTDGTTVTYPISA
-2882 MSESGGRYVCS
+2882 MSESGGSYVCS

-2900 YAGCSVR
+2900 YAGCSVQ

-2940 ASLANVNEALAVSY
+2940 ASLANVNETLAVSY

-2967 AQLTALSWDEVAE
+2967 AQLTALSWDEVAD
-2980 ADLYRIEL
+2980 ADRYRIEL

-2993 NPTTVT
+2993 KSTTVT

-3006 PEIII
+3006 PEIIM

>member
-188 YSKRGRDTRR
+188 YSKRDRDTRR

-273 DLKTGSQSVAVT
+273 NLKTGSQSVAVT
-285 TEDNATKNYTFP
+285 TEDNATKDYTFP
-297 MEYDRTGKRATLV
+297 VEYDRSNKRATLV

-317 KLYDRLDKLSDDKA
+317 KLYDRLDKLSADNEA

-339 SITRFSGKL
+339 SITRFGGKL
-348 KTPLNVYAAVQV
+348 KNPLNVYAAVQV
-360 FPDPNAENTRGEE
+360 FPDPNAENTGGEE

-395 DNGRCEIETFR
+395 DNSRCEIETFR
-406 HLSNIRYMDTT
+406 HLSNIRYMNTAA
-417 TAFAVTARS
+417 AFAVTARS
-426 LDWMSDSVKVYGTA
+426 LDWTSDSVKVYGTA
-440 ARGALSVSTGKDIG
+440 ARGALSVSAGKDIG

-492 DKTSIADDAEYLGLF
+492 DETSIADDAEYLGLF
-507 QKNAGTI
+507 RKNAGTI
-514 HDLRLL
+514 HNLRLL

-525 IASGKL
+525 IVSDKL

-545 KGDTVDGT
+545 KGDNVDGT
-553 EAEVEAALT
+553 QARVEAALT

-577 VSDSKSVIK
+577 VSDSKSVTK

-591 TVTGTLPTG
+591 TVTGTLPTD

-625 SVAVTGN
+625 SAAVTGN

-639 GYFSGKDQATG
+639 GYFSGKNQATG

-663 SSTAADDHSLAG
+663 SSTAADNDSLAG

-792 GGSTIKNCVNTGVVA
+792 GGSTIKNCVNTGVAA
-807 GYNVFI
+807 GYNAYI

-822 NAAIINCASYV
+822 KAAIINCASYV

-867 GDKDNAVS
+867 SDKDNAVS
-875 TRSVAGIVVG
+875 NRSVAGIVVG
-885 KHYVGGLVG
+885 RHYVGGLVG

-922 LIGLNA
+922 LVGLNA

-970 KVDNSLGTVTAEA
+970 EVDNSLGTVTAEA

-995 TEKDRAGGTLYALL
+995 TENDRKGGTLYALL

-1022 VKASTNTHT
+1022 VKASTNRHT

-1075 HCLNA
+1075 HCLNV

-1087 EDTFPDSKLKT
+1087 EDTFPGSKLKT
-1098 GVDMVSYL
+1098 GVDMVFYL

-1111 TDAAKAL
+1111 TDAAEAL
-1118 SDELGSSE
+1118 SDELGGGE

-1136 GVNGENHVIDHCA
+1136 GVNGENHVIEHCA
-1149 NKGTMNGLNAM
+1149 SKGTMNGLNAM

-1168 GIIRDCTLS
+1168 GIIRGCTLS

-1269 RRVSGSGSGVGGV
+1269 RRVNGSGSGVGGV
-1282 IGVNTATGTLSPAG
+1282 IGVNTATGTLSPAS
-1296 GSAQGDVIAADNKL
+1296 GSAQGDVIAADKRL

-1384 VGMNSAGS
+1384 VGMNSASS

-1428 DNTDNRVTLITRNK
+1428 DNNRVTLITRNK
-1442 TAAGVICAVNYKGG
+1442 TAAGAICAVNHKGG

-1670 LMENVSKVSDLL
+1670 LMKNVTKVSELL

-1693 STWVKWAD
+1693 STWVKWEN

-1770 VGMNEGEKDLSYL
+1770 VGMNESEKDLSFL
-1783 LNQAF
+1783 LNRAF

-1793 ANGATSR
+1793 KQQNTSR
-1800 FAGGIIGTQT
+1800 FAGGIIGTQS
-1810 NQTTTDWTIENC
+1810 NKTTSDWTIENC
-1822 VNYGTVYGYQSHYS
+1822 INYGTVYGYLSHYS
-1836 GGIVGQWTNNGGTIE
+1836 GGIVGQWTNNGGTVE
-1851 NCYNY
+1851 DCYNY
-1856 GNLQTTYETGWVGA
+1856 GNLQTTYAANWVGA

-1884 QDFNIISC
+1884 QDFNILSC
-1892 QNHGSVFGRD
+1892 QNHGSIYGRL
-1902 GASYYHWE
+1902 GTST
-1910 NSRKVKDCAN
+1910 SQSAN
-1920 DSAGILGNVTVY
+1920 DSAGILGNITAY
-1932 TTYDINAAQKF
+1932 TASSAAMGQQF
-1943 TINVSDCVNAPGVKI
+1943 NINVVDCLNVPGVKI
-1958 YSSSMA
+1958 YSGSMA
-1964 SGIVGYF
+1964 SGIVGFF
-1971 STDTASS
+1971 SVDNATSNNGASITA
-1978 KNGGPIGTSTAN
+1978 STAN

-1998 RNYAE
+1998 RNYAYKDD
-2003 TLVGGNNYIAGI
+2003 LVGYNFRAGI
-2015 FGDRYKD
+2015 FGDRY
-2022 GTVAQD
+2022 GSAATR

-2036 SVIGSDAGTSTG
+2036 SVPILSDNGIISFKTGSSTPLD
-2048 IVSLNNASLSSSLS
+2048 VNR
-2062 GDKVGNNYY
+2062 VGNNYY
-2071 FFDTWGLTNT
+2071 FFDTWGLTERGNT
-2081 AGRTFDSS
+2081 AGITYKTDEARNNGAGESRRGYARMAAYGEFGRKFYAAIVGPRLDPTLNLTQNEDARTKCGIYYNMTDS
-2089 NTRNESRKG
+2089 NTRVENGILISK
-2098 FSRMVAYGYWAGSDG
+2098 FNDG
-2113 KWANKSFAAIAGP
+2113 TEK
-2126 QLGVIDYTDNR
+2126 
-2137 MYYNVTTTN
+2137 
-2146 STIDEHGII
+2146 
-2155 RTNINGSDQI
+2155 I
-2165 TGRILFTMPDTP
+2165 TGRILFEMPPDYSYDQVRTWHANNLMP
-2177 TYRDI
+2177 AISQKTGKLNNLSGGKIMDDYVREAYR
-2182 AQTNGHGASWLRPLL
+2182 T
-2197 YQKNTV
+2197 
-2203 FNTERKLFD
+2203 
-2212 EYARENYR
+2212 
-2220 DMEHGQTDK
+2220 MEHGQNSK
-2229 KLDASFTVDLK
+2229 KLDTSFTVDLK

-2299 GMTSGTFQLPASLAA
+2299 GTTTGTFQLPASLAA

-2320 VTLSVRAVSLFEDTA
+2320 ITLSVRAVSLFEDTA
-2335 PSACKTAATQDVSV
+2335 PSAWKTAATQDVSV

-2417 TAAAGI
+2417 TVAAGI

-2463 YTVTA
+2463 CTVTA

-2572 KIIYSHV
+2572 KTIYSHV
-2579 LGHAN
+2579 LGHAT
-2584 DFANYIRTAALNI
+2584 DFANYIKAAALNI

-2626 SGQGTAAPHY
+2626 SGQGTAVPHY

-2644 AAGARIGIPVNEVYG
+2644 VAGARIGIPVNEVYG
-2659 TQENPNTSQS
+2659 TQENLNTSQS

-2688 LGQAYGE
+2688 LGQEYGE

-2705 VKQRLERPGQPS
+2705 VKQRLERPGQPL
-2717 VTNPDTNELE
+2717 VINPDTNELE

-2807 MTVPKRL
+2807 MTVPMRL
-2814 DTPSVK
+2814 NTPSVK
-2820 WSYNWNAAANNP
+2820 WSYNWNATANNP
-2832 IPAAG
+2832 IPAAD

-2882 MSESGGRYVCS
+2882 MSESGGSYVCS

-2912 SQSAGQVSSVW
+2912 SQSAGQVSSAW

-2940 ASLANVNEALAVSY
+2940 ASLANVNEALEVSY

-3097 KSDRYTE
+3097 NSDRYTE

>member
-1 MTQQRKKCRKGGFTL
+1 MAQQRKKCGKGGFTL

-24 ILSILFAIAV
+24 ILGILFAIAV

-84 VLNQSFDESDED
+84 ALNQSFDESDED

-297 MEYDRTGKRATLV
+297 MEYDRTSKRATLV

-317 KLYDRLDKLSDDKA
+317 KLYDRLDKLSTDNEA

-339 SITRFSGKL
+339 SITRFGGKL

-360 FPDPNAENTRGEE
+360 FPDLNAENTRGEE

-395 DNGRCEIETFR
+395 DNSRCEIETFR
-406 HLSNIRYMDTT
+406 HLSNIRYMDTAA
-417 TAFAVTARS
+417 AFAVTARS
-426 LDWMSDSVKVYGTA
+426 LDWTSDSVKVYGTA
-440 ARGALSVSTGKDIG
+440 ARGALSVSAGKDIG
-454 FPSIPALR
+454 FPSIPELH
-462 SNQTLDGTGG
+462 SNQTLDGTSG

-492 DKTSIADDAEYLGLF
+492 DENSIADDAEYLGLF
-507 QKNAGTI
+507 RKNAGTI

-520 NPQVK
+520 NPQVE
-525 IASGKL
+525 IDSGKL

-553 EAEVEAALT
+553 EAEVEATLT

-591 TVTGTLPTG
+591 TVTGTLPAG

-611 SLTTNGAAVKTLTN
+611 RLTTNGAAVKTLTN
-625 SVAVTGN
+625 SAAVTGN

-655 CQNEGLIL
+655 CKNEGLIL

-822 NAAIINCASYV
+822 NAVIINCASYV

-867 GDKDNAVS
+867 SDKDNAVS
-875 TRSVAGIVVG
+875 NRSVAGIVVG
-885 KHYVGGLVG
+885 RHYVGGLVG

-959 NPGEDVTVSGL
+959 NPGENVTVSGL

-1031 ITITADGNSAGRLSA
+1031 ITITADGNSADRLSA

-1062 IGSCEPQTRMKVE
+1062 IGSCEPQTQMKVE

-1087 EDTFPDSKLKT
+1087 DDTFPDSKLKT

-1136 GVNGENHVIDHCA
+1136 GVNGENQVIDHCA
-1149 NKGTMNGLNAM
+1149 SKGTMNGLNAM

-1254 ENGGAITLSSTPAGK
+1254 ENGGVITLSSTPAGK
-1269 RRVSGSGSGVGGV
+1269 RRVNGSGSGVGGV
-1282 IGVNTATGTLSPAG
+1282 IGVNTATGTLSPAS
-1296 GSAQGDVIAADNKL
+1296 GSVQGDVIAADNRL

-1384 VGMNSAGS
+1384 VGMNSASS

-1428 DNTDNRVTLITRNK
+1428 DNRVTLITRNK
-1442 TAAGVICAVNYKGG
+1442 TAAGAICAVNHKGG
-1456 TVQGAVLG
+1456 AVQGATLG

-1478 VVGDNSGTVTETEVS
+1478 VVGDNSGTVTATEVS

-1584 STVSGLTLTADGVY
+1584 STVSRLTLTADGVY

-1670 LMENVSKVSDLL
+1670 LMENVSKVSELL
-1682 SNAEAQKLSAD
+1682 ANAKAQKLSAD

-1701 RTDVEKLSY
+1701 WTDVEKLSY

-1770 VGMNEGEKDLSYL
+1770 VGMNESEKDLSYL

-1856 GNLQTTYETGWVGA
+1856 GNLQTTLVIGWVGA
-1870 SGGIVAQLYHAASG
+1870 SGGIVAQMYHAASG

-1892 QNHGSVFGRD
+1892 QNHGSLYGRY
-1902 GASYYHWE
+1902 GE
-1910 NSRKVKDCAN
+1910 NKSNSAN
-1920 DSAGILGNVTVY
+1920 DSAGILGNITAY
-1932 TTYDINAAQKF
+1932 RADNGGGQSY
-1943 TINVSDCVNAPGVKI
+1943 TINVVDCVNGPGVKI
-1958 YSSSMA
+1958 YSNSMA
-1964 SGIVGYF
+1964 SGIVGFF
-1971 STDTASS
+1971 STDGIGSNESNGTA
-1978 KNGGPIGTSTAN
+1978 GPKIGKATEN
-1990 IVLNIDRC
+1990 IILNIDRC
-1998 RNYAE
+1998 RNYAQI
-2003 TLVGGNNYIAGI
+2003 LDGNNYVAGI
-2015 FGDRYKD
+2015 FGDRYKN
-2022 GTVAQD
+2022 GTSQSSMK
-2028 NTYIQNCY
+2028 NTYVQNCL
-2036 SVIGSDAGTSTG
+2036 SVATWTDKA
-2048 IVSLNNASLSSSLS
+2048 IVSLANGSYSTAISADNA
-2062 GDKVGNNYY
+2062 GNNYY
-2071 FFDTWGLTNT
+2071 IDDNWLLTS
-2081 AGRTFDSS
+2081 GRGSDKKITYNSYA
-2089 NTRNESRKG
+2089 RNGQGESRVG
-2098 FSRMVAYGYWAGSDG
+2098 YSRMLAYGQRYNGTADHNIYAAVVGPRLDDLNIN
-2113 KWANKSFAAIAGP
+2113 KDTDNKSTRAA
-2126 QLGVIDYTDNR
+2126 LYYNLNDNNTVIDD
-2137 MYYNVTTTN
+2137 
-2146 STIDEHGII
+2146 HGIMTGTVNGVQKI
-2155 RTNINGSDQI
+2155 IGRVIYYMPDRWTKVVSNYGGGNLQNDIKIPGRQFNTMDEYVRTN
-2165 TGRILFTMPDTP
+2165 
-2177 TYRDI
+2177 YR
-2182 AQTNGHGASWLRPLL
+2182 G
-2197 YQKNTV
+2197 
-2203 FNTERKLFD
+2203 
-2212 EYARENYR
+2212 
-2220 DMEHGQTDK
+2220 MEHSKTASGA
-2229 KLDASFTVDLK
+2229 LDD
-2240 QQTDGSFDV
+2240 SFDISLRQNDDGAFNV
-2249 SIEDTDRP
+2249 SITDDDRP
-2257 LYYEGTV
+2257 LYYEGRVFVNGEEV
-2264 LVDGK
+2264 L
-2269 EVMSNLRFIP
+2269 SNLRFIP

-2320 VTLSVRAVSLFEDTA
+2320 ITLSVRAVSLFEDTA
-2335 PSACKTAATQDVSV
+2335 PSAWKTAATQNVSV

-2398 DQNNHTAEIS
+2398 DQNNHTAEIN

-2463 YTVTA
+2463 CTVTA
-2468 ALTVNEPQMETP
+2468 ALTVNESQMETP

-2597 KPLAAPELN
+2597 KPLTAPELN
-2606 DPVLIPEDN
+2606 DPELMQEDN

-2626 SGQGTAAPHY
+2626 PGQGSAVPHY
-2636 SVKLTGIT
+2636 SVKLTGVT

-2677 QYAEVELTVTR
+2677 QYTEVELTVTR

-2717 VTNPDTNELE
+2717 VINPDTNELE

-2807 MTVPKRL
+2807 MTVPVRL

-2820 WSYNWNAAANNP
+2820 WSYNWNATANNP
-2832 IPAAG
+2832 IPAAD

-2882 MSESGGRYVCS
+2882 MSESGGSYVCS

-2912 SQSAGQVSSVW
+2912 SQSAGQVSSAW

-2940 ASLANVNEALAVSY
+2940 ASLANVNEALVVSY

-2993 NPTTVT
+2993 KSTTVT

>member
-1 MTQQRKKCRKGGFTL
+1 MTQQHKKCGKGGFTL

-84 VLNQSFDESDED
+84 ALNQSFDESDED

-188 YSKRGRDTRR
+188 YSKRDRDTRR

-273 DLKTGSQSVAVT
+273 NLKTGSQSVAVT
-285 TEDNATKNYTFP
+285 TEDNATKDYTFP
-297 MEYDRTGKRATLV
+297 VEYDRTNKRATLV

-317 KLYDRLDKLSDDKA
+317 KLYDRLDKLSADNEA

-339 SITRFSGKL
+339 SITRFGGKL
-348 KTPLNVYAAVQV
+348 ENPLNVYAAVQV
-360 FPDPNAENTRGEE
+360 FPDPNAENTGGEE

-395 DNGRCEIETFR
+395 NNSRCEIETFR
-406 HLSNIRYMDTT
+406 HLSNIRYMN
-417 TAFAVTARS
+417 TAAVFAVTARS
-426 LDWMSDSVKVYGTA
+426 LDWTSDSVKVYGTV
-440 ARGALSVSTGKDIG
+440 ARGALSVSAGKDIG

-492 DKTSIADDAEYLGLF
+492 DETSIADDAEYLGLF
-507 QKNAGTI
+507 RKNAGTI
-514 HDLRLL
+514 YNLRLL
-520 NPQVK
+520 NPQVE

-545 KGDTVDGT
+545 KGDNVDGT
-553 EAEVEAALT
+553 QARVKAALT

-577 VSDSKSVIK
+577 VGDSKSVTK

-600 GTARG
+600 DTARG

-625 SVAVTGN
+625 SAAVTGN

-639 GYFSGKDQATG
+639 GYFSGKNQATG

-663 SSTAADDHSLAG
+663 SSTAADNDSLAG

-683 YAHNASL
+683 YAHKASL

-792 GGSTIKNCVNTGVVA
+792 GGSTIKNCVNTGVAA
-807 GYNVFI
+807 GYNAYI

-822 NAAIINCASYV
+822 HAAIINCASYV

-867 GDKDNAVS
+867 SDKDNAVS
-875 TRSVAGIVVG
+875 NRSVAGIVVG
-885 KHYVGGLVG
+885 RHYVGGLVG

-922 LIGLNA
+922 LVGLNA

-959 NPGEDVTVSGL
+959 NPTGDITVDGL
-970 KVDNSLGTVTAEA
+970 TVNNSLGTITAEA
-983 FCGGL
+983 YCGGL

-995 TEKDRAGGTLYALL
+995 TEKDREDGTLYALL

-1022 VKASTNTHT
+1022 VKASTNKHT

-1136 GVNGENHVIDHCA
+1136 GVNGENHVIDHCG
-1149 NKGTMNGLNAM
+1149 NTGTMNGLNAM

-1168 GIIRDCTLS
+1168 GIIRGCTLS

-1269 RRVSGSGSGVGGV
+1269 RRVNGSGSGVGGV
-1282 IGVNTATGTLSPAG
+1282 IGVNTATGTLSPAS
-1296 GSAQGDVIAADNKL
+1296 GSAQGDVIAADNRL

-1357 QEGAKAV
+1357 QEGAKAA

-1384 VGMNSAGS
+1384 IGMNSASS

-1428 DNTDNRVTLITRNK
+1428 DRVTLITRNK
-1442 TAAGVICAVNYKGG
+1442 TAAGAICAVNHKGG
-1456 TVQGAVLG
+1456 MVRGAVLG

-1478 VVGDNSGTVTETEVS
+1478 VVGDNSGMVTETEVS

-1584 STVSGLTLTADGVY
+1584 STVSRLTLTADGVY

-1617 GIAGKNDTTG
+1617 GIAGKNDATG

-1656 KGTITMSGDKSTET
+1656 KGTITMSGDKSTEK
-1670 LMENVSKVSDLL
+1670 LMK
-1682 SNAEAQKLSAD
+1682 
-1693 STWVKWAD
+1693 
-1701 RTDVEKLSY
+1701 
-1710 NGGSKSVAADRTMQI
+1710 
-1725 IVSSNGNLGGVAGYN
+1725 
-1740 APTGELNRCVSGSW
+1740 
-1754 LLVNKSDGIG
+1754 
-1764 VGTGGI
+1764 
-1770 VGMNEGEKDLSYL
+1770 
-1783 LNQAF
+1783 
-1788 VGRQL
+1788 
-1793 ANGATSR
+1793 
-1800 FAGGIIGTQT
+1800 
-1810 NQTTTDWTIENC
+1810 
-1822 VNYGTVYGYQSHYS
+1822 
-1836 GGIVGQWTNNGGTIE
+1836 
-1851 NCYNY
+1851 
-1856 GNLQTTYETGWVGA
+1856 
-1870 SGGIVAQLYHAASG
+1870 
-1884 QDFNIISC
+1884 
-1892 QNHGSVFGRD
+1892 
-1902 GASYYHWE
+1902 
-1910 NSRKVKDCAN
+1910 
-1920 DSAGILGNVTVY
+1920 NVT
-1932 TTYDINAAQKF
+1932 
-1943 TINVSDCVNAPGVKI
+1943 
-1958 YSSSMA
+1958 
-1964 SGIVGYF
+1964 
-1971 STDTASS
+1971 
-1978 KNGGPIGTSTAN
+1978 
-1990 IVLNIDRC
+1990 
-1998 RNYAE
+1998 
-2003 TLVGGNNYIAGI
+2003 
-2015 FGDRYKD
+2015 
-2022 GTVAQD
+2022 
-2028 NTYIQNCY
+2028 
-2036 SVIGSDAGTSTG
+2036 
-2048 IVSLNNASLSSSLS
+2048 
-2062 GDKVGNNYY
+2062 KVM
-2071 FFDTWGLTNT
+2071 
-2081 AGRTFDSS
+2081 
-2089 NTRNESRKG
+2089 K
-2098 FSRMVAYGYWAGSDG
+2098 
-2113 KWANKSFAAIAGP
+2113 
-2126 QLGVIDYTDNR
+2126 
-2137 MYYNVTTTN
+2137 
-2146 STIDEHGII
+2146 
-2155 RTNINGSDQI
+2155 
-2165 TGRILFTMPDTP
+2165 
-2177 TYRDI
+2177 
-2182 AQTNGHGASWLRPLL
+2182 
-2197 YQKNTV
+2197 
-2203 FNTERKLFD
+2203 
-2212 EYARENYR
+2212 
-2220 DMEHGQTDK
+2220 
-2229 KLDASFTVDLK
+2229 
-2240 QQTDGSFDV
+2240 
-2249 SIEDTDRP
+2249 
-2257 LYYEGTV
+2257 
-2264 LVDGK
+2264 
-2269 EVMSNLRFIP
+2269 
-2279 NQKGQGQWDPK
+2279 
-2290 LNGTQAYGS
+2290 
-2299 GMTSGTFQLPASLAA
+2299 
-2314 DTAGKT
+2314 
-2320 VTLSVRAVSLFEDTA
+2320 
-2335 PSACKTAATQDVSV
+2335 
-2349 LPTPDVNI
+2349 
-2357 RLVSHWN
+2357 
-2364 NGAKYQISL
+2364 
-2373 KNLADYAVF
+2373 
-2382 SNWKVTF
+2382 
-2389 RLGSQTVTI
+2389 
-2398 DQNNHTAEIS
+2398 
-2408 GDDLKELIV
+2408 
-2417 TAAAGI
+2417 
-2423 TNGIQPASVT
+2423 
-2433 DTIPTDTPKYK
+2433 
-2444 PDGSINKL
+2444 
-2452 SVSYSG
+2452 
-2458 STVDD
+2458 
-2463 YTVTA
+2463 
-2468 ALTVNEPQMETP
+2468 
-2480 PIYRIEVLG
+2480 
-2489 TVGTNEY
+2489 
-2496 VFAYEDVL
+2496 
-2504 TSAGNT
+2504 
-2510 VTANFRDLPKEY
+2510 
-2522 FAENVTNRRVRAW
+2522 
-2535 YAASG
+2535 
-2540 LGPVYTYGD
+2540 
-2549 TRQTGDASVTLRT
+2549 
-2562 YSAEGVQQQD
+2562 
-2572 KIIYSHV
+2572 
-2579 LGHAN
+2579 
-2584 DFANYIRTAALNI
+2584 
-2597 KPLAAPELN
+2597 
-2606 DPVLIPEDN
+2606 
-2615 GSISYRFSWTQ
+2615 
-2626 SGQGTAAPHY
+2626 
-2636 SVKLTGIT
+2636 
-2644 AAGARIGIPVNEVYG
+2644 
-2659 TQENPNTSQS
+2659 
-2669 FTISADDW
+2669 
-2677 QYAEVELTVTR
+2677 
-2688 LGQAYGE
+2688 
-2695 VGLSTTKKYA
+2695 
-2705 VKQRLERPGQPS
+2705 
-2717 VTNPDTNELE
+2717 
-2727 YTIGWSAI
+2727 
-2735 GSENGCAGYQIYV
+2735 
-2748 QPEGETAAALGELVP
+2748 
-2763 VRGGTCS
+2763 
-2770 VSRSLEDYAGKTID
+2770 
-2784 LYLVAVA
+2784 
-2791 ADDSGYA
+2791 
-2798 DSPNGIVYT
+2798 
-2807 MTVPKRL
+2807 
-2814 DTPSVK
+2814 
-2820 WSYNWNAAANNP
+2820 
-2832 IPAAG
+2832 
-2837 FRSGG
+2837 
-2842 LQVTVTPENEASV
+2842 
-2855 PPGGSTYLLRAK
+2855 
-2867 ITGTDGTTVTYPVSA
+2867 
-2882 MSESGGRYVCS
+2882 
-2893 LTDLDTK
+2893 
-2900 YAGCSVR
+2900 
-2907 FEARI
+2907 
-2912 SQSAGQVSSVW
+2912 
-2923 VSSGD
+2923 
-2928 VVFPRVKLEAPS
+2928 
-2940 ASLANVNEALAVSY
+2940 
-2954 GPMNRLINTAEWD
+2954 
-2967 AQLTALSWDEVAE
+2967 
-2980 ADLYRIEL
+2980 
-2988 TDKDD
+2988 
-2993 NPTTVT
+2993 
-2999 VDMSGNL
+2999 
-3006 PEIII
+3006 
-3011 NGQNTFAVAGDDWY
+3011 
-3025 TVKQGSA
+3025 
-3032 VNGRYSLTNGSIR
+3032 
-3045 YYSYQPDT
+3045 
-3053 MLQVKDGTF
+3053 
-3062 TLKLPNI
+3062 
-3069 FSVVTHENQTLQLTN
+3069 
-3084 GIQIS
+3084 
-3089 RVTVIADS
+3089 
-3097 KSDRYTE
+3097 
-3104 SDPAER
+3104 
-3110 RF
+3110 

>member
-1 MTQQRKKCRKGGFTL
+1 MTQPAQKVQEKGGFTL
-16 VELVVTLV
+16 VVLVVTLV

-188 YSKRGRDTRR
+188 YSKRDRDTRR

-285 TEDNATKNYTFP
+285 TEDNATKDYIFP
-297 MEYDRTGKRATLV
+297 VEYDRSNKRATLV

-317 KLYDRLDKLSDDKA
+317 KLYDQLDKLFADNKA

-339 SITRFSGKL
+339 SITRFGGKL
-348 KTPLNVYAAVQV
+348 ENPLNVYAAVQV
-360 FPDPNAENTRGEE
+360 FPDPNAENTGGEE

-395 DNGRCEIETFR
+395 NNSRCEIETFR
-406 HLSNIRYMDTT
+406 HLSNIRYMDT
-417 TAFAVTARS
+417 AAVFAVTARS
-426 LDWMSDSVKVYGTA
+426 LDWTSDSVKVYGTA
-440 ARGALSVSTGKDIG
+440 ARGALSVSAGKDIG

-472 LLNRIAGVFT
+472 LLNRIVGVFT

-492 DKTSIADDAEYLGLF
+492 DETSIADDAEYLGLF
-507 QKNAGTI
+507 QKNVGTI

-520 NPQVK
+520 NPQVE
-525 IASGKL
+525 IDSGKL

-553 EAEVEAALT
+553 EAKVEAALT

-577 VSDSKSVIK
+577 VSDSQSVIK

-591 TVTGTLPTG
+591 TVTGTLPTD
-600 GTARG
+600 GTACG

-625 SVAVTGN
+625 SAAVTGN

-655 CQNEGLIL
+655 CKNEGLIL

-822 NAAIINCASYV
+822 NAVIINCASYV

-867 GDKDNAVS
+867 SDKDNAVS
-875 TRSVAGIVVG
+875 NRSVAGIVVG
-885 KHYVGGLVG
+885 RHYVGGLVG

-959 NPGEDVTVSGL
+959 NPGENVTVSGL

-1031 ITITADGNSAGRLSA
+1031 ITITADGNSADRLSA

-1062 IGSCEPQTRMKVE
+1062 IGSCEPQTQMKVE

-1087 EDTFPDSKLKT
+1087 DDTFPDSKLKT

-1136 GVNGENHVIDHCA
+1136 GVNGENQVIDHCA
-1149 NKGTMNGLNAM
+1149 SKGTMNGLNAM

-1254 ENGGAITLSSTPAGK
+1254 ENGGVITLSSTPAGK
-1269 RRVSGSGSGVGGV
+1269 RRVNGSGSGVGGV
-1282 IGVNTATGTLSPAG
+1282 IGVNTATGTLSPAS
-1296 GSAQGDVIAADNKL
+1296 GSVQGDVIAADNRL

-1384 VGMNSAGS
+1384 VGMNSASS

-1428 DNTDNRVTLITRNK
+1428 DNRVTLITRNK
-1442 TAAGVICAVNYKGG
+1442 TAAGAICAVNHKGG
-1456 TVQGAVLG
+1456 AVQGATLG

-1478 VVGDNSGTVTETEVS
+1478 VVGDNSGTVTATEVS

-1584 STVSGLTLTADGVY
+1584 STVSRLTLTADGVY

-1670 LMENVSKVSDLL
+1670 LMENVSKVSELL
-1682 SNAEAQKLSAD
+1682 ANAKAQKLSAD

-1701 RTDVEKLSY
+1701 WTDVEKLSY

-1770 VGMNEGEKDLSYL
+1770 VGMNESEKDLSYL

-1856 GNLQTTYETGWVGA
+1856 GNLQTTLVIGWVGA
-1870 SGGIVAQLYHAASG
+1870 SGGIVAQMYHAASG

-1892 QNHGSVFGRD
+1892 QNHGSLYGRY
-1902 GASYYHWE
+1902 GE
-1910 NSRKVKDCAN
+1910 NKSNSAN
-1920 DSAGILGNVTVY
+1920 DSAGILGNITAY
-1932 TTYDINAAQKF
+1932 RADNGGGQSY
-1943 TINVSDCVNAPGVKI
+1943 TINVVDCVNGPGVKI
-1958 YSSSMA
+1958 YSNSMA
-1964 SGIVGYF
+1964 SGIVGFF
-1971 STDTASS
+1971 STDGIGSNESNGTA
-1978 KNGGPIGTSTAN
+1978 GPKIGKATEN
-1990 IVLNIDRC
+1990 IILNIDRC
-1998 RNYAE
+1998 RNYAQI
-2003 TLVGGNNYIAGI
+2003 LDGNNYVAGI
-2015 FGDRYKD
+2015 FGDRYKN
-2022 GTVAQD
+2022 GTSQSSMK
-2028 NTYIQNCY
+2028 NTYVQNCL
-2036 SVIGSDAGTSTG
+2036 SVATWTDKA
-2048 IVSLNNASLSSSLS
+2048 IVSLANGSYSTAISADNA
-2062 GDKVGNNYY
+2062 GNNYY
-2071 FFDTWGLTNT
+2071 IDDNWLLTS
-2081 AGRTFDSS
+2081 GRGSDKKITYNSYA
-2089 NTRNESRKG
+2089 RNGQGESRVG
-2098 FSRMVAYGYWAGSDG
+2098 YSRMLAYGQRYNGTADHNIYAAVVGPRLDDLNIN
-2113 KWANKSFAAIAGP
+2113 KDTDNKSTRAA
-2126 QLGVIDYTDNR
+2126 LYYNLNDNNTVIDD
-2137 MYYNVTTTN
+2137 
-2146 STIDEHGII
+2146 HGIMTGTVNGVQKI
-2155 RTNINGSDQI
+2155 IGRVIYYMPDRWTKVVSNYGGGNLQNDIKIPGRQFNTMDEYVRTN
-2165 TGRILFTMPDTP
+2165 
-2177 TYRDI
+2177 YR
-2182 AQTNGHGASWLRPLL
+2182 G
-2197 YQKNTV
+2197 
-2203 FNTERKLFD
+2203 
-2212 EYARENYR
+2212 
-2220 DMEHGQTDK
+2220 MEHSKTASGA
-2229 KLDASFTVDLK
+2229 LDD
-2240 QQTDGSFDV
+2240 SFDISLRQNDDGAFNV
-2249 SIEDTDRP
+2249 SITDDDRP
-2257 LYYEGTV
+2257 LYYEGRVFVNGEEV
-2264 LVDGK
+2264 L
-2269 EVMSNLRFIP
+2269 SNLRFIP

-2320 VTLSVRAVSLFEDTA
+2320 ITLSVRAVSLFEDTA
-2335 PSACKTAATQDVSV
+2335 PSAWKTAATQNVSV

-2398 DQNNHTAEIS
+2398 DQNNHTAEIN

-2463 YTVTA
+2463 CTVTA
-2468 ALTVNEPQMETP
+2468 ALTVNESQMETP

-2597 KPLAAPELN
+2597 KPLTAPELN
-2606 DPVLIPEDN
+2606 DPELMQEDN

-2626 SGQGTAAPHY
+2626 PGQGSAVPHY

-2677 QYAEVELTVTR
+2677 QYTEVELTVTR

-2717 VTNPDTNELE
+2717 VINPDTNELE

-2807 MTVPKRL
+2807 MTVPMRL
-2814 DTPSVK
+2814 NTPSVK
-2820 WSYNWNAAANNP
+2820 WSYNWNATANNP
-2832 IPAAG
+2832 IPAAD

-2882 MSESGGRYVCS
+2882 MSESGGSYVCS

-2912 SQSAGQVSSVW
+2912 SQSAGQVSSAW

-2940 ASLANVNEALAVSY
+2940 ASLANVNEALVVSY

-2993 NPTTVT
+2993 KSTTVT

>member
-1 MTQQRKKCRKGGFTL
+1 MTQQRKKCGKGGFTL

-188 YSKRGRDTRR
+188 YSKRDRDTRR

-285 TEDNATKNYTFP
+285 TEDNATENYTFP

-317 KLYDRLDKLSDDKA
+317 KLYDRLDKLSADNKA

-339 SITRFSGKL
+339 SITRFGGKL
-348 KTPLNVYAAVQV
+348 ENPLNVYAAVQV

-406 HLSNIRYMDTT
+406 HLSNIRYMDTAA
-417 TAFAVTARS
+417 AFAVTARS
-426 LDWMSDSVKVYGTA
+426 LDWTSDSVKVYGTA
-440 ARGALSVSTGKDIG
+440 ARGALSVSAGKDIG

-492 DKTSIADDAEYLGLF
+492 DETSIADDAEYLGLC

-514 HDLRLL
+514 RDLRLL
-520 NPQVK
+520 NPQVE
-525 IASGKL
+525 IVSDKL

-553 EAEVEAALT
+553 EAEVEATLT

-591 TVTGTLPTG
+591 TVTGMLPTG

-611 SLTTNGAAVKTLTN
+611 SLTTNGAAVKALTN
-625 SVAVTGN
+625 SAAVAGN

-650 KDMAD
+650 KDMTD
-655 CQNEGLIL
+655 CQNKGLIL

-867 GDKDNAVS
+867 SDKDNAVS
-875 TRSVAGIVVG
+875 NRSVAGIVVG
-885 KHYVGGLVG
+885 RHYVGGLVG

-940 PSSVQ
+940 PSSMQ

-959 NPGEDVTVSGL
+959 NPGENVTVSGL

-1075 HCLNA
+1075 HCLNT

-1136 GVNGENHVIDHCA
+1136 GVNGENQVIDHCA
-1149 NKGTMNGLNAM
+1149 SKGTMNGLNAM

-1190 IAGLNVGG
+1190 IAGLNVGS

-1254 ENGGAITLSSTPAGK
+1254 ENGGAIVLSSTPAEK
-1269 RRVSGSGSGVGGV
+1269 RRVNGSGSGVGGV
-1282 IGVNTATGTLSPAG
+1282 IGVNTATGTLSPAS
-1296 GSAQGDVIAADNKL
+1296 GSVQGDVIAADNRL

-1357 QEGAKAV
+1357 QEGVKAV

-1392 TVENCI
+1392 TVESCI

-1428 DNTDNRVTLITRNK
+1428 DNRVTLITRNK
-1442 TAAGVICAVNYKGG
+1442 TAAGAICAVNHKGG
-1456 TVQGAVLG
+1456 TVQGATLG

-1478 VVGDNSGTVTETEVS
+1478 VVGDNSGTVTATEVS
-1493 QQPTYSVSAST
+1493 QQPTYSVSASM

-1584 STVSGLTLTADGVY
+1584 STVSRLTLTADGVY

-1656 KGTITMSGDKSTET
+1656 KGTITMSGDKSTEA
-1670 LMENVSKVSDLL
+1670 LMKSVTKVSDLL
-1682 SNAEAQKLSAD
+1682 SNAKAQKLSAD

-1701 RTDVEKLSY
+1701 WTDVEKLSY

-1770 VGMNEGEKDLSYL
+1770 VGMNESEKDLSYL

-1856 GNLQTTYETGWVGA
+1856 GNLQTTLVIGWVGA
-1870 SGGIVAQLYHAASG
+1870 SGGIVAQMYHAASG

-1892 QNHGSVFGRD
+1892 QNHGSLYGRY
-1902 GASYYHWE
+1902 GE
-1910 NSRKVKDCAN
+1910 NKSNSAN
-1920 DSAGILGNVTVY
+1920 DSAGILGNITAY
-1932 TTYDINAAQKF
+1932 RADNGGGQSY
-1943 TINVSDCVNAPGVKI
+1943 TINVVDCVNGPGVKI
-1958 YSSSMA
+1958 YSNSMA
-1964 SGIVGYF
+1964 SGIVGFF
-1971 STDTASS
+1971 STDGIGSNESNGTA
-1978 KNGGPIGTSTAN
+1978 GPKIGKATEN
-1990 IVLNIDRC
+1990 IILNIDRC
-1998 RNYAE
+1998 RNYAQI
-2003 TLVGGNNYIAGI
+2003 LDGNNYVAGI
-2015 FGDRYKD
+2015 FGDRYKN
-2022 GTVAQD
+2022 GTSQSSMK
-2028 NTYIQNCY
+2028 NTYVQNCL
-2036 SVIGSDAGTSTG
+2036 SVATWTDKA
-2048 IVSLNNASLSSSLS
+2048 IVSLANGSYSTAISADNA
-2062 GDKVGNNYY
+2062 GNNYY
-2071 FFDTWGLTNT
+2071 IDDNWLLTS
-2081 AGRTFDSS
+2081 GRGSDKKITYNSYA
-2089 NTRNESRKG
+2089 RNGQGESRVG
-2098 FSRMVAYGYWAGSDG
+2098 YSRMLAYGQRYNGTADHNIYAAVVGPRLDDLNIN
-2113 KWANKSFAAIAGP
+2113 KDTDNKSTRAA
-2126 QLGVIDYTDNR
+2126 LYYNLNDNNTVIDD
-2137 MYYNVTTTN
+2137 
-2146 STIDEHGII
+2146 HGIMTGTVNGVQKI
-2155 RTNINGSDQI
+2155 IGRVIYYMPDRWTKVVSNYGGGNLQNDIKIPGRQFNTMDEYVRTN
-2165 TGRILFTMPDTP
+2165 
-2177 TYRDI
+2177 YR
-2182 AQTNGHGASWLRPLL
+2182 G
-2197 YQKNTV
+2197 
-2203 FNTERKLFD
+2203 
-2212 EYARENYR
+2212 
-2220 DMEHGQTDK
+2220 MEHSKTASGA
-2229 KLDASFTVDLK
+2229 LDD
-2240 QQTDGSFDV
+2240 SFDISLRQNDDGAFNV
-2249 SIEDTDRP
+2249 SITDDDRP
-2257 LYYEGTV
+2257 LYYEGRVFVNGEEV
-2264 LVDGK
+2264 L
-2269 EVMSNLRFIP
+2269 SNLRFIP

-2320 VTLSVRAVSLFEDTA
+2320 ITLSVRAVSLFEDTA
-2335 PSACKTAATQDVSV
+2335 PSAWKTAATQNVSV

-2398 DQNNHTAEIS
+2398 DQNNHTAEIN

-2463 YTVTA
+2463 CTVTA
-2468 ALTVNEPQMETP
+2468 ALTVNESQMETP

-2597 KPLAAPELN
+2597 KPLTAPELN
-2606 DPVLIPEDN
+2606 DPELMQEDN

-2626 SGQGTAAPHY
+2626 PGQGSAVPHY

-2677 QYAEVELTVTR
+2677 QYTEVELTVTR

-2717 VTNPDTNELE
+2717 VINPDTNELE

-2807 MTVPKRL
+2807 MTVPMRL
-2814 DTPSVK
+2814 NTPSVK
-2820 WSYNWNAAANNP
+2820 WSYNWNATANNP
-2832 IPAAG
+2832 IPAAD

-2882 MSESGGRYVCS
+2882 MSESGGSYVCS

-2912 SQSAGQVSSVW
+2912 SQSAGQVSSAW

-2940 ASLANVNEALAVSY
+2940 ASLANVNEALVVSY

-2993 NPTTVT
+2993 KSTTVT

>member
-1 MTQQRKKCRKGGFTL
+1 MTQQRKKCGKGGFTL

-84 VLNQSFDESDED
+84 VLNQSFDGSDED

-188 YSKRGRDTRR
+188 YSKRDRDTRR

-285 TEDNATKNYTFP
+285 TEDNATKDYIFP
-297 MEYDRTGKRATLV
+297 VEYDRSNKRATLV

-317 KLYDRLDKLSDDKA
+317 KLYDQLDKLFADNKA

-339 SITRFSGKL
+339 SITRFGGKL
-348 KTPLNVYAAVQV
+348 ENPLNVYAAVQV
-360 FPDPNAENTRGEE
+360 FPDPNAENTGGEE

-395 DNGRCEIETFR
+395 NNSRCEIETFR
-406 HLSNIRYMDTT
+406 HLSNIRYMDT
-417 TAFAVTARS
+417 AAVFAVTARS
-426 LDWMSDSVKVYGTA
+426 LDWTSDSVKVYGTA
-440 ARGALSVSTGKDIG
+440 ARGALSVSAGKDIG

-472 LLNRIAGVFT
+472 LLNRIVGVFT

-492 DKTSIADDAEYLGLF
+492 DETSIADDAEYLGLF
-507 QKNAGTI
+507 QKNVGTI

-520 NPQVK
+520 NPQVE
-525 IASGKL
+525 IDSGKL

-553 EAEVEAALT
+553 EAKVEAALT

-577 VSDSKSVIK
+577 VSDSQSVIK

-591 TVTGTLPTG
+591 TVTGTLPTD
-600 GTARG
+600 GTACG

-625 SVAVTGN
+625 SAAVTGN

-655 CQNEGLIL
+655 CKNEGLIL

-822 NAAIINCASYV
+822 NAVIINCASYV

-867 GDKDNAVS
+867 SDKDNAVS
-875 TRSVAGIVVG
+875 NRSVAGIVVG
-885 KHYVGGLVG
+885 RHYVGGLVG

-959 NPGEDVTVSGL
+959 NPGENVTVSGL

-1031 ITITADGNSAGRLSA
+1031 ITITADGNSADRLSA

-1062 IGSCEPQTRMKVE
+1062 IGSCEPQTQMKVE

-1087 EDTFPDSKLKT
+1087 DDTFPDSKLKT

-1136 GVNGENHVIDHCA
+1136 GVNGENQVIDHCA
-1149 NKGTMNGLNAM
+1149 SKGTMNGLNAM

-1254 ENGGAITLSSTPAGK
+1254 ENGGVITLSSTPAGK
-1269 RRVSGSGSGVGGV
+1269 RRVNGSGSGVGGV
-1282 IGVNTATGTLSPAG
+1282 IGVNTATGTLSPAS
-1296 GSAQGDVIAADNKL
+1296 GSVQGDVIAADNRL

-1384 VGMNSAGS
+1384 VGMNSASS

-1428 DNTDNRVTLITRNK
+1428 DNRVTLITRNK
-1442 TAAGVICAVNYKGG
+1442 TAAGAICAVNHKGG
-1456 TVQGAVLG
+1456 AVQGATLG

-1478 VVGDNSGTVTETEVS
+1478 VVGDNSGTVTATEVS

-1584 STVSGLTLTADGVY
+1584 STVSRLTLTADGVY

-1670 LMENVSKVSDLL
+1670 LMENVSKVSELL
-1682 SNAEAQKLSAD
+1682 ANAKAQKLSAD

-1701 RTDVEKLSY
+1701 WTDVEKLSY

-1770 VGMNEGEKDLSYL
+1770 VGMNESEKDLSYL

-1856 GNLQTTYETGWVGA
+1856 GNLQTTLVIGWVGA
-1870 SGGIVAQLYHAASG
+1870 SGGIVAQMYHAASG

-1892 QNHGSVFGRD
+1892 QNHGSLYGRY
-1902 GASYYHWE
+1902 GE
-1910 NSRKVKDCAN
+1910 NKSNSAN
-1920 DSAGILGNVTVY
+1920 DSAGILGNITAY
-1932 TTYDINAAQKF
+1932 RADNGGGQSY
-1943 TINVSDCVNAPGVKI
+1943 TINVVDCVNGPGVKI
-1958 YSSSMA
+1958 YSNSMA
-1964 SGIVGYF
+1964 SGIVGFF
-1971 STDTASS
+1971 STDGIGSNESNGTA
-1978 KNGGPIGTSTAN
+1978 GPKIGKATEN
-1990 IVLNIDRC
+1990 IILNIDRC
-1998 RNYAE
+1998 RNYAQI
-2003 TLVGGNNYIAGI
+2003 LDGNNYVAGI
-2015 FGDRYKD
+2015 FGDRYKN
-2022 GTVAQD
+2022 GTSQSSMK
-2028 NTYIQNCY
+2028 NTYVQNCL
-2036 SVIGSDAGTSTG
+2036 SVATWTDKA
-2048 IVSLNNASLSSSLS
+2048 IVSLANGSYSTAISADNA
-2062 GDKVGNNYY
+2062 GNNYY
-2071 FFDTWGLTNT
+2071 IDDNWLLTS
-2081 AGRTFDSS
+2081 GRGSDKKITYNSYA
-2089 NTRNESRKG
+2089 RNGQGESRVG
-2098 FSRMVAYGYWAGSDG
+2098 YSRMLAYGQRYNGTADHNIYAAVVGPRLDDLNIN
-2113 KWANKSFAAIAGP
+2113 KDTDNKSTRAA
-2126 QLGVIDYTDNR
+2126 LYYNLNDNNTVIDD
-2137 MYYNVTTTN
+2137 
-2146 STIDEHGII
+2146 HGIMTGTVNGVQKI
-2155 RTNINGSDQI
+2155 IGRVIYYMPDRWTKVVSNYGGGNLQNDIKIPGRQFNTMDEYVRTN
-2165 TGRILFTMPDTP
+2165 
-2177 TYRDI
+2177 YR
-2182 AQTNGHGASWLRPLL
+2182 G
-2197 YQKNTV
+2197 
-2203 FNTERKLFD
+2203 
-2212 EYARENYR
+2212 
-2220 DMEHGQTDK
+2220 MEHSKTASGA
-2229 KLDASFTVDLK
+2229 LDD
-2240 QQTDGSFDV
+2240 SFDISLRQNDDGAFNV
-2249 SIEDTDRP
+2249 SITDDDRP
-2257 LYYEGTV
+2257 LYYEGRVFVNGEEV
-2264 LVDGK
+2264 L
-2269 EVMSNLRFIP
+2269 SNLRFIP

-2320 VTLSVRAVSLFEDTA
+2320 ITLSVRAVSLFEDTA
-2335 PSACKTAATQDVSV
+2335 PSAWKTAATQNVSV

-2398 DQNNHTAEIS
+2398 DQNNHTAEIN

-2463 YTVTA
+2463 CTVTA
-2468 ALTVNEPQMETP
+2468 ALTVNESQMETP

-2562 YSAEGVQQQD
+2562 YSAEGVQQQG

-2597 KPLAAPELN
+2597 KPLTAPELN
-2606 DPVLIPEDN
+2606 DPELMQEDN

-2626 SGQGTAAPHY
+2626 PGQGSAVPHY

-2677 QYAEVELTVTR
+2677 QYTEVELTVTR

-2717 VTNPDTNELE
+2717 VINPDTNELE

-2807 MTVPKRL
+2807 MTVPMRL
-2814 DTPSVK
+2814 NTPSVK
-2820 WSYNWNAAANNP
+2820 WSYNWNATANNP
-2832 IPAAG
+2832 IPAAD

-2882 MSESGGRYVCS
+2882 MSESGGSYVCS

-2912 SQSAGQVSSVW
+2912 SQSAGQVSSAW

-2940 ASLANVNEALAVSY
+2940 ASLANVNEALVVSY

-2993 NPTTVT
+2993 KSTTVT

>member
-1 MTQQRKKCRKGGFTL
+1 MTQQRKKCGKGGFTL

-188 YSKRGRDTRR
+188 YSKRDRDTRQK
-198 EERLG
+198 ERLG

-273 DLKTGSQSVAVT
+273 NLKTGSQSVAVT
-285 TEDNATKNYTFP
+285 TEDNATKDYTFP
-297 MEYDRTGKRATLV
+297 VEYDRSNKRATLV

-317 KLYDRLDKLSDDKA
+317 KLYDRLDKLSADNEA

-339 SITRFSGKL
+339 SITRFGGKL
-348 KTPLNVYAAVQV
+348 EKPLNVYAAVQV
-360 FPDPNAENTRGEE
+360 FPDPNAENTGGEE

-395 DNGRCEIETFR
+395 NNSRCEIETFR
-406 HLSNIRYMDTT
+406 HLSNIRYMDTAA
-417 TAFAVTARS
+417 AFAVTARS
-426 LDWMSDSVKVYGTA
+426 LDWTSDSVKIYGTA
-440 ARGALSVSTGKDIG
+440 ARGALSVSAGKDIG

-507 QKNAGTI
+507 RKNAGTI
-514 HDLRLL
+514 QNLRLL
-520 NPQVK
+520 NPQVE

-545 KGDTVDGT
+545 KGDNVDGT
-553 EAEVEAALT
+553 QARVEAALT

-600 GTARG
+600 DTARG

-625 SVAVTGN
+625 SAAVTGN

-792 GGSTIKNCVNTGVVA
+792 GGSTIKNCVNTGVAA
-807 GYNVFI
+807 GYNAYI

-822 NAAIINCASYV
+822 HAAIINCASYV
-833 SDTNNAIYR
+833 SDTNNEIYR

-867 GDKDNAVS
+867 SDKDNAVS
-875 TRSVAGIVVG
+875 NRSVAGIVVG
-885 KHYVGGLVG
+885 RHYVGGLVG

-922 LIGLNA
+922 LVGLNA

-959 NPGEDVTVSGL
+959 NPGENVTVSGL

-995 TEKDRAGGTLYALL
+995 TEKDREGGTLYALL

-1022 VKASTNTHT
+1022 VTASTNTHT
-1031 ITITADGNSAGRLSA
+1031 ITITADGNSASRLSA

-1106 QAQKY
+1106 RAQKY

-1136 GVNGENHVIDHCA
+1136 GVNGENHVIDHCG
-1149 NKGTMNGLNAM
+1149 NTGTMNGLNAM

-1168 GIIRDCTLS
+1168 GIIRGCTLS

-1198 RTAGTIENC
+1198 RTAGTIKNC

-1226 YNLSGGRIQNNTS
+1226 YNFSGGRIQNNAS

-1269 RRVSGSGSGVGGV
+1269 RRVNGSGSGVGGV
-1282 IGVNTATGTLSPAG
+1282 IGVNTATGTLSPAS
-1296 GSAQGDVIAADNKL
+1296 GSAQGDVIAADNRL

-1384 VGMNSAGS
+1384 IGMNSASS

-1428 DNTDNRVTLITRNK
+1428 DNRVTLITRNK
-1442 TAAGVICAVNYKGG
+1442 TAAGAICAVNHKGG

-1558 TIDEGKS
+1558 TIAEGKS

-1617 GIAGKNDTTG
+1617 GIAGKNDATG
-1627 IIEQCYIDN
+1627 IIEQCYVDN

-1656 KGTITMSGDKSTET
+1656 KGTITMSGDKSTEK
-1670 LMENVSKVSDLL
+1670 LMKNVTKVSKLL
-1682 SNAEAQKLSAD
+1682 ANAKAQKLSAD

-1701 RTDVEKLSY
+1701 WTDVEKLSY

-1770 VGMNEGEKDLSYL
+1770 VGMNESEKDLSYL

-1793 ANGATSR
+1793 KKQNTSR
-1800 FAGGIIGTQT
+1800 FAGGIIGTQS
-1810 NQTTTDWTIENC
+1810 NKTTSDWTIENC
-1822 VNYGTVYGYQSHYS
+1822 INYGTVYGYLSHYS
-1836 GGIVGQWTNNGGTIE
+1836 GGIVGQWTNNGGTVE
-1851 NCYNY
+1851 DCYNY
-1856 GNLQTTYETGWVGA
+1856 GNLQTTYAANWVGA

-1884 QDFNIISC
+1884 QDFNILSC
-1892 QNHGSVFGRD
+1892 QNHGSIYGRW
-1902 GASYYHWE
+1902 GTNTSQ
-1910 NSRKVKDCAN
+1910 SAN
-1920 DSAGILGNVTVY
+1920 DSAGILGNITAY
-1932 TTYDINAAQKF
+1932 TASSAAMGQQF
-1943 TINVSDCVNAPGVKI
+1943 NINVVDCLNAPGVKI
-1958 YSSSMA
+1958 YSGSMA
-1964 SGIVGYF
+1964 SGIVGFF
-1971 STDTASS
+1971 SVDNATSNNGASITA
-1978 KNGGPIGTSTAN
+1978 STAN

-1998 RNYAE
+1998 RNYAYKDD
-2003 TLVGGNNYIAGI
+2003 LVGYNFRAGI
-2015 FGDRYKD
+2015 FGDRY
-2022 GTVAQD
+2022 GSAATQ

-2036 SVIGSDAGTSTG
+2036 SVPILSDNGIISFQTGGSTPLDA
-2048 IVSLNNASLSSSLS
+2048 NR
-2062 GDKVGNNYY
+2062 VGNNYY
-2071 FFDTWGLTNT
+2071 FFDTWGLTESGNT
-2081 AGRTFDSS
+2081 AGITYKTDEARNNGAGESRRGYARMAAYGEFDGKFYAAIVGPRLDPTLNLTQNEDARTKCGIYYNMTDS
-2089 NTRNESRKG
+2089 NTRVENGILISK
-2098 FSRMVAYGYWAGSDG
+2098 FNDG
-2113 KWANKSFAAIAGP
+2113 TEK
-2126 QLGVIDYTDNR
+2126 
-2137 MYYNVTTTN
+2137 
-2146 STIDEHGII
+2146 
-2155 RTNINGSDQI
+2155 I
-2165 TGRILFTMPDTP
+2165 TGRILFEMPPDYSYDQVRTWHANNLMP
-2177 TYRDI
+2177 AISQKTGKLNNLSGGKIMDDYVREAYR
-2182 AQTNGHGASWLRPLL
+2182 T
-2197 YQKNTV
+2197 
-2203 FNTERKLFD
+2203 
-2212 EYARENYR
+2212 
-2220 DMEHGQTDK
+2220 MEHGQNSK
-2229 KLDASFTVDLK
+2229 KLDTSFTVDLK

-2299 GMTSGTFQLPASLAA
+2299 GTTSGTFQLPASLAA

-2320 VTLSVRAVSLFEDTA
+2320 ITLSVRAVSLFEDTA
-2335 PSACKTAATQDVSV
+2335 PSAWKTAATQNVSV

-2373 KNLADYAVF
+2373 KNFADYAVF

-2463 YTVTA
+2463 CTVTA

-2549 TRQTGDASVTLRT
+2549 TRQTGDAPVTLRT

-2572 KIIYSHV
+2572 KTIYSHV
-2579 LGHAN
+2579 LGHAT
-2584 DFANYIRTAALNI
+2584 DFANYIRAAALNI
-2597 KPLAAPELN
+2597 KPLAAPKLN
-2606 DPVLIPEDN
+2606 EPVKLVEN
-2615 GSISYRFSWTQ
+2615 GSMSYKFSWTQ
-2626 SGQGTAAPHY
+2626 PNESGAQYT
-2636 SVKLTGIT
+2636 VKLTGIT

-2659 TQENPNTSQS
+2659 TKENPNTSQS
-2669 FTISADDW
+2669 FTINADDW

-2705 VKQRLERPGQPS
+2705 VKQRLERPGQPL
-2717 VTNPDTNELE
+2717 VINPDTNELE

-2748 QPEGETAAALGELVP
+2748 QPEGETAAALGALVP

-2807 MTVPKRL
+2807 MTVPMRL
-2814 DTPSVK
+2814 NTPSVK
-2820 WSYNWNAAANNP
+2820 WSYNWNATANNP

-2882 MSESGGRYVCS
+2882 MSESGGSYVCG

-2912 SQSAGQVSSVW
+2912 SQSAGQVSSAW

-2954 GPMNRLINTAEWD
+2954 GPMNRLINTAEWA

-2980 ADLYRIEL
+2980 ADRYRIEL

-2993 NPTTVT
+2993 NSTTVT

>member
-1 MTQQRKKCRKGGFTL
+1 MTQQRKKCGKGGFTL

-188 YSKRGRDTRR
+188 YSKRDRDTRR

-273 DLKTGSQSVAVT
+273 NLKTGSQSVAVT
-285 TEDNATKNYTFP
+285 TEDNATKDYTFP
-297 MEYDRTGKRATLV
+297 VEYDRTNKRATLV

-317 KLYDRLDKLSDDKA
+317 KLYDRLDKLSADNEA

-339 SITRFSGKL
+339 SITRFGGKL
-348 KTPLNVYAAVQV
+348 ENPLNVYAAVQV
-360 FPDPNAENTRGEE
+360 FPDPNAENTGGEE

-395 DNGRCEIETFR
+395 NNSRCEIETFR
-406 HLSNIRYMDTT
+406 HLSNIRYMNTEA
-417 TAFAVTARS
+417 AFAVTARS
-426 LDWMSDSVKVYGTA
+426 LDWTSDSVKVYGTA
-440 ARGALSVSTGKDIG
+440 ARGALSVSAGKDIG

-492 DKTSIADDAEYLGLF
+492 DETSIADDAEYLGLF
-507 QKNAGTI
+507 RKNAGTI
-514 HDLRLL
+514 HNLRLL
-520 NPQVK
+520 NPQVE

-545 KGDTVDGT
+545 KGDNVDGT
-553 EAEVEAALT
+553 QARVKAALT

-577 VSDSKSVIK
+577 VGDSKSVTK

-611 SLTTNGAAVKTLTN
+611 SLTTNGTAVKTLTN
-625 SVAVTGN
+625 SAAVTGN

-792 GGSTIKNCVNTGVVA
+792 GGSTIKNCVNTGVAA
-807 GYNVFI
+807 GYNAYI

-822 NAAIINCASYV
+822 KAAIINCASYV

-867 GDKDNAVS
+867 SDKDNAVS
-875 TRSVAGIVVG
+875 NRSVAGIVVG
-885 KHYVGGLVG
+885 RHYVGGLVG

-922 LIGLNA
+922 LVGLNA

-959 NPGEDVTVSGL
+959 NPTDDITVDGL
-970 KVDNSLGTVTAEA
+970 TVNNSLGTITAEA
-983 FCGGL
+983 YCGGL

-995 TEKDRAGGTLYALL
+995 TEKDRESGTLYALL

-1022 VKASTNTHT
+1022 VTASTNTHT

-1062 IGSCEPQTRMKVE
+1062 IGSCEPQTRMQVE

-1106 QAQKY
+1106 QAEKY

-1136 GVNGENHVIDHCA
+1136 GVNGENQVIDHCA
-1149 NKGTMNGLNAM
+1149 SKGTMNGLNAM

-1168 GIIRDCTLS
+1168 GIIRGCTLS

-1198 RTAGTIENC
+1198 TTAGTIENC

-1269 RRVSGSGSGVGGV
+1269 RRVNGSGSGIGGV
-1282 IGVNTATGTLSPAG
+1282 IGVNTATGTLSPAS
-1296 GSAQGDVIAADNKL
+1296 GSAQGDVIAADKRL

-1337 TNQAA
+1337 TNRAA

-1384 VGMNSAGS
+1384 VGMNSASS

-1417 YGTIRSCSVGT
+1417 YGTIKSCSVGT
-1428 DNTDNRVTLITRNK
+1428 ANRVTLITRNK
-1442 TAAGVICAVNYKGG
+1442 TAAGAICAVNHKGG

-1584 STVSGLTLTADGVY
+1584 STVSRLTLTADGVY

-1656 KGTITMSGDKSTET
+1656 KGTITQSGDKSTEK
-1670 LMENVSKVSDLL
+1670 LMKNVTKVSELL
-1682 SNAEAQKLSAD
+1682 ANAKAQKLSAD

-1770 VGMNEGEKDLSYL
+1770 VGMNESEKDLSFL
-1783 LNQAF
+1783 LNRAF

-1793 ANGATSR
+1793 KQQNTSR
-1800 FAGGIIGTQT
+1800 FAGGIIGTQS
-1810 NQTTTDWTIENC
+1810 NKTTSDWTIENC
-1822 VNYGTVYGYQSHYS
+1822 INYGTVYGYLSHYS
-1836 GGIVGQWTNNGGTIE
+1836 GGIVGQWTNNGGTVE
-1851 NCYNY
+1851 DCYNY
-1856 GNLQTTYETGWVGA
+1856 GNLQTTYAANWVGA

-1884 QDFNIISC
+1884 QDFNILSC
-1892 QNHGSVFGRD
+1892 QNHGSIYGRW
-1902 GASYYHWE
+1902 GTNTSQ
-1910 NSRKVKDCAN
+1910 SAN
-1920 DSAGILGNVTVY
+1920 DSAGILGNITAY
-1932 TTYDINAAQKF
+1932 TASSAAMGQQF
-1943 TINVSDCVNAPGVKI
+1943 NINVVDCLNAPGVKI
-1958 YSSSMA
+1958 YSGSMA
-1964 SGIVGYF
+1964 SGIVGFF
-1971 STDTASS
+1971 SVDNATSNNGASITA
-1978 KNGGPIGTSTAN
+1978 STAN

-1998 RNYAE
+1998 RNYAYKDD
-2003 TLVGGNNYIAGI
+2003 LVGYNFRAGI
-2015 FGDRYKD
+2015 FGDRY
-2022 GTVAQD
+2022 GSAATR

-2036 SVIGSDAGTSTG
+2036 SVPILSDNGIISFKTGGSTRLDA
-2048 IVSLNNASLSSSLS
+2048 
-2062 GDKVGNNYY
+2062 DRVGNNYY
-2071 FFDTWGLTNT
+2071 FFDTWGLTESGNT
-2081 AGRTFDSS
+2081 AGITYKTDEARNNGAGESRRGYARMAAYGEFGRKFYAAIVGPRLDPTLNLTQNEDARTKCGIYSNMTDS
-2089 NTRNESRKG
+2089 NTRVENGILISK
-2098 FSRMVAYGYWAGSDG
+2098 FNDG
-2113 KWANKSFAAIAGP
+2113 TEK
-2126 QLGVIDYTDNR
+2126 
-2137 MYYNVTTTN
+2137 
-2146 STIDEHGII
+2146 
-2155 RTNINGSDQI
+2155 I
-2165 TGRILFTMPDTP
+2165 TGRILFEMPPDYSYDQVRTWNANSLMP
-2177 TYRDI
+2177 AISQKTGKLNNLSGGKIMDDYVREAYR
-2182 AQTNGHGASWLRPLL
+2182 T
-2197 YQKNTV
+2197 
-2203 FNTERKLFD
+2203 
-2212 EYARENYR
+2212 
-2220 DMEHGQTDK
+2220 MEHGQNSK
-2229 KLDASFTVDLK
+2229 KLDTSFTVDLK

-2299 GMTSGTFQLPASLAA
+2299 GTTSGTFQLPASLAA

-2320 VTLSVRAVSLFEDTA
+2320 ITLSVRAVSLFEDTA
-2335 PSACKTAATQDVSV
+2335 PSAWKTAATQNVSV

-2444 PDGSINKL
+2444 PDGSINQL

-2463 YTVTA
+2463 CTVTA

-2549 TRQTGDASVTLRT
+2549 TWQTGDATVTLRT
-2562 YSAEGVQQQD
+2562 YSAGGVQQQD
-2572 KIIYSHV
+2572 KTIYSHV

-2584 DFANYIRTAALNI
+2584 DFANYIKAAALNI
-2597 KPLAAPELN
+2597 KPLTAPELN

-2688 LGQAYGE
+2688 LGQEYGE

-2705 VKQRLERPGQPS
+2705 VKQRLERPGQPL
-2717 VTNPDTNELE
+2717 VINPDTNELE
-2727 YTIGWSAI
+2727 YTIGWSAV

-2748 QPEGETAAALGELVP
+2748 QPEGETAAALGARVP

-2807 MTVPKRL
+2807 MTVPMRL

-2842 LQVTVTPENEASV
+2842 LQVTVTPENAASV

-2882 MSESGGRYVCS
+2882 MSESGDSYVCS

-2940 ASLANVNEALAVSY
+2940 ASLANVNETLAVSY

-2967 AQLTALSWDEVAE
+2967 AQLTALSWDKVAE

-2993 NPTTVT
+2993 HSTTVT

-3011 NGQNTFAVAGDDWY
+3011 NSQNTFAVAGDDWY

>member
-1 MTQQRKKCRKGGFTL
+1 MTQQRKKCGKGGFTL

-96 RKKLVGRIYG
+96 QKKLVGRIYG

-138 VLNAAICIEIDV
+138 VLNAATCIEIDV

-188 YSKRGRDTRR
+188 YSKRDRDTRR

-273 DLKTGSQSVAVT
+273 NLKTGSQSVAVT
-285 TEDNATKNYTFP
+285 TEDNATKDYTFP
-297 MEYDRTGKRATLV
+297 VEYDRTNKRATLV

-317 KLYDRLDKLSDDKA
+317 KLYDRLDKLSADNKA

-339 SITRFSGKL
+339 SITRFGGKL
-348 KTPLNVYAAVQV
+348 ANPLNVYAAVQV
-360 FPDPNAENTRGEE
+360 FPDPNAENIGGEE

-395 DNGRCEIETFR
+395 DNGRYEIETFR
-406 HLSNIRYMDTT
+406 HLSNIRYMDTAA
-417 TAFAVTARS
+417 AFAVTARS
-426 LDWMSDSVKVYGTA
+426 LDWTSDSVKVYGTA
-440 ARGALSVSTGKDIG
+440 ARGALSVSAGKDIG

-492 DKTSIADDAEYLGLF
+492 DETSIADDAEYLGLC

-514 HDLRLL
+514 RDLRLL
-520 NPQVK
+520 NPQVE
-525 IASGKL
+525 IVSDKL

-553 EAEVEAALT
+553 EAEVEATLT

-591 TVTGTLPTG
+591 TVTGMLPTG
-600 GTARG
+600 GIARG

-867 GDKDNAVS
+867 SDKDNAVS
-875 TRSVAGIVVG
+875 NRSVAGIVVG
-885 KHYVGGLVG
+885 RHYVGGLVG

-995 TEKDRAGGTLYALL
+995 TEKDRADGTLYALL

-1136 GVNGENHVIDHCA
+1136 GVNGENHVIEHCA
-1149 NKGTMNGLNAM
+1149 SKGTMNGLNAM

-1190 IAGLNVGG
+1190 IAGLNVGS

-1207 TTEKNCTVTGRNT
+1207 TTEKNCTVTGRNS

-1254 ENGGAITLSSTPAGK
+1254 ENGGAIVLSSTPAEK
-1269 RRVSGSGSGVGGV
+1269 RHVNGSGSGVGGV
-1282 IGVNTATGTLSPAG
+1282 IGVNTATGTLSPAS
-1296 GSAQGDVIAADNKL
+1296 GSAQGDVIAADKRL

-1337 TNQAA
+1337 TNRAA

-1357 QEGAKAV
+1357 QEGTKAV

-1392 TVENCI
+1392 TVESCI

-1428 DNTDNRVTLITRNK
+1428 DNRVTLITRNK
-1442 TAAGVICAVNYKGG
+1442 TAAGAICAVNYKGG

-1478 VVGDNSGTVTETEVS
+1478 VVGDNSGMVTETEVS

-1519 VSKVKVTSDFEKF
+1519 VSKVKVTSNFEKF

-1558 TIDEGKS
+1558 TVDEGKS
-1565 AVGNC
+1565 TVGNC

-1584 STVSGLTLTADGVY
+1584 STVSRLTLTADGVY

-1656 KGTITMSGDKSTET
+1656 KGTITMSGDKSTEA

-1725 IVSSNGNLGGVAGYN
+1725 IVSSNGNIGGVAGYN

-1770 VGMNEGEKDLSYL
+1770 VGMNESEKDLSYL

-1822 VNYGTVYGYQSHYS
+1822 INYGTVYGYLSHYS

-1902 GASYYHWE
+1902 GANYYHWE
-1910 NSRKVKDCAN
+1910 NGKRVKDCAN

-2048 IVSLNNASLSSSLS
+2048 IVSLNNASLSSALS

-2081 AGRTFDSS
+2081 AGRIFDSS

-2137 MYYNVTTTN
+2137 MYYNVTTAN

-2177 TYRDI
+2177 TYREI

-2203 FNTERKLFD
+2203 FNTEQKLFD
-2212 EYARENYR
+2212 EYVRENYR
-2220 DMEHGQTDK
+2220 DMEHDQTDK
-2229 KLDASFTVDLK
+2229 KLDASFMVDLK

-2279 NQKGQGQWDPK
+2279 NRKGQGQWNTT
-2290 LNGTQAYGS
+2290 LTMGNNTYGS
-2299 GMTSGTFQLPASLAA
+2299 GITTGTFQLPESLAA

-2320 VTLSVRAVSLFEDTA
+2320 ITLSVRAVSLFENTA
-2335 PSACKTAATQDVSV
+2335 PSAWKTAATQDVSV

-2398 DQNNHTAEIS
+2398 DQNNHTAEIN

-2463 YTVTA
+2463 CTVTA

-2510 VTANFRDLPKEY
+2510 VTANFRNLPKEY

-2572 KIIYSHV
+2572 KTIYSHV

-2597 KPLAAPELN
+2597 KPLTAPELN
-2606 DPVLIPEDN
+2606 DPVLMQEDN

-2626 SGQGTAAPHY
+2626 PGQGTAVPHY

-2735 GSENGCAGYQIYV
+2735 SSENGCAGYQIYV
-2748 QPEGETAAALGELVP
+2748 QPEGETAAALGALVP

-2820 WSYNWNAAANNP
+2820 WSYNWNAAVNNP

-2842 LQVTVTPENEASV
+2842 LQVTVTPENETSV

-2867 ITGTDGTTVTYPVSA
+2867 ITGTDGTTVAYPVSA
-2882 MSESGGRYVCS
+2882 MSESGGSYVCS
-2893 LTDLDTK
+2893 LTDLNTK

-2940 ASLANVNEALAVSY
+2940 ASLANVNETLAVSY
-2954 GPMNRLINTAEWD
+2954 GPMNRLINTAEWA
-2967 AQLTALSWDEVAE
+2967 AQLTALSWDEVAD

-2993 NPTTVT
+2993 NSTTVT